1 MAQNEYDVDIKL
13 SLENSID
20 SLTSKLDRVD
30 KKIEEK
36 IASYQRQFQKI
47 KAPDKGIEQD
57 YIKSQMSMDQTYIDL
72 SSKKQKYTKGIE
84 AAKTLKGKIKAV
96 DAAGIQTE
104 LLTLVDNLPYI
115 NELLPILKEARI
127 KTTDL
132 AKTVKLAKSEADK
145 IKTVKAVSKPKV
157 VSESSTKSTTVPQ
170 TQKKRPVVVVPDDV
184 TDKDSYRQAKELIE
198 ARKANNL
205 RYGANKTLPA
215 YDKTRKMIAE
225 SESRGHAKYTQE
237 EAQQIFEMVMNEEE
251 LKKMVSSKPRG
262 GAIEKGKAYLTRN
275 GYGTFLPKDSAD
287 IVPGGHY
294 SQVDGL
300 MPNESIK
307 INAPKAWS
315 KVSKLTGVDL
325 GSKYGQAS
333 MFQVDEYYSQLQEG
347 VEQLKTQLETA
358 SAEQKPLIEAKLKK
372 LNEAAGIIVSTIT
385 EAINNTSVEEI
396 KNKAISNATIRDN
409 GIFGSDF
416 DPDAPYA
423 KTSSLMRE
431 IQGRFGTKPTDFE
444 MELTDNNKPM
454 QRQYEPEVV
463 RKEDLSEAKEK
474 SAAIAEIETK
484 SKETMEYLGGQFW
497 EDFAKVVEQNGAQ
510 GATDLVN
517 SLLAQFKET
526 LSGNYQEGEKG
537 VAHLGADFKDVGK
550 DDINGKLVSEP
561 LYNDDGTPYDEY
573 DRDDTLGDSLT
584 EEAQNFVDDTEQA
597 QQKIVSAIRTFTQAV
612 LNVVDLAYEDTTD
625 KRTKTGLGKL
635 KESLEKRIS
644 GFYDPNEKSVD
655 QNFDESFNRT
665 ARLLTIG
672 PMQVKNWKDYADASG
687 INFKQ
692 AINRT
697 RQSFIDANGN
707 IDNDKADEF
716 LADITESQVAY
727 RNFIKILK
735 DDWSNFDEAI
745 NMALSSDSKETRE
758 ITTQISTF
766 RNNPEM
772 WERWKSNLRQ
782 EITPGARSANTGSGL
797 DKVDRAMPVLTTTK
811 NAEVLSPKA
820 RFIQGHG
827 LGQAVLGTFGTSDI
841 EEGIERAEARLK
853 SLTEQ
858 SEKADEKLNSALETI
873 KEIENNYGSH
883 ITDKGTIVDF
893 DMPLWTDKDTSEKDV
908 RKRTNVDI
916 NRYTKA
922 QEIVNK
928 QPGGQQEI
936 DYIKTLL
943 DAMYE
948 AKGRRDLSLATQRTS
963 NTQAT
968 KTGSRTL
975 PPAIPQNKGNTATS
989 SVTVGDNTEVLKQE
1003 EAQAKQTE
1011 QVVIEAENKKQA
1023 EIEDTTNSIK
1033 KQNTVAQE
1041 SASEAKVENV
1051 DVSTVQEPTPVE
1063 ESVNPTITTE
1073 HIDGLQQSID
1083 KESQKIQ
1090 VSKELTEQLIRES
1103 EAFNM
1108 VKEAVTGESEA
1119 MTKAT
1124 EGETDWGKRVA
1135 EIKKEL
1141 RDSAKALEEKKAAEE
1156 KVKPKED
1163 SKPKEEEVSNPFTN
1177 FTDDELRNAGRVPL
1191 SGGEMVS
1198 YGGGRKESQLIS
1210 KYLAE
1215 YQKRATLG
1223 KELNALS
1230 YKISELSKD
1239 GTKASEQ
1246 ELANLKEQFD
1256 HKKQAYDA
1264 QVQYMEDNGLVKT
1277 VDQAGSQSQTR
1288 IGNVILSARGAE
1300 TVRQKSTVIKGNQET
1315 ADVKNKGAAEK
1326 VNATEQKKSLNNA
1339 IDRQK
1344 DYNALIQE
1352 EYELKRKI
1360 QGSSGDKQ
1368 VEQQNRLAEVRQELQ
1383 TYTDMSTKIN
1393 ENGQLIGQQADKQ
1406 KLLDQLAQSTY
1417 LTEQDRAK
1425 KEREINNLYSEQQA
1439 KLSRFKM
1446 QNAQSAGSNTVNTA
1460 QEINKYLKSLE
1471 QIGTLEREKARLQM
1485 KGGSLSG
1492 MAAIENRSLIS
1503 NYDRQIGGLQNQY
1516 SFKQLADGRTTL
1528 NGIELT
1534 EEEINRIE
1542 QERSKILDRN
1552 NAKMAQT
1559 QETVQQTKGFLE
1571 KLKDNFYQSFQQIG
1585 SYVMSLFSFQGIERA
1600 FSAVINRTSEL
1611 DSKMVDLQIAS
1622 GYTRE
1627 QVSGMML
1634 DFNKLG
1640 KQIGKTTSEIAE
1652 AANDWL
1658 RAGYDGAAASQLTQA
1673 SMNLSTLGMINSAD
1687 ATSYLISVMKGW
1699 KFEAKDIDKVVDKL
1713 TATDMA
1719 AAISAGD
1726 LAEAMSRA
1734 NNSAQMAGSTLD
1746 RYIGYLTTITDVTQ
1760 KSAASV
1766 GESMK
1771 TIYSR
1776 YQNIAAGK
1784 FVAAQSDIDSENYN
1798 EDDWENLN
1806 DVETAL
1812 GALGI
1817 KIRDSVDNFR
1827 NFDDVM
1833 AEIAAKWDSYSDVQ
1847 QSGIATALAGTRQRE
1862 NVITMFEN
1870 FGLVQKY
1877 EQIAANSYGTAAQ
1890 KMEAYTDSVEA
1901 ARQRITTSVEKFVLS
1916 IKTSSAIKAF
1926 YNTVADLTENIY
1938 ALSAAVVGFLLLF
1951 NTSGTVNS
1959 FFGGVGKI
1967 QQKLVNYSLSQIK
1980 LGQSNQDLI
1989 HGANDVRNYRSGI
2002 VANVEESFIVAQKEA
2017 FSKSMTKTID
2027 GLDTLTEETRTMLK
2041 DGMIPCQNSLLSLTK
2056 AQKEEMSSLLLRTS
2070 TAAQDV
2076 AVRQANMANL
2086 ISATA
2091 AEAILGTVTEQK
2103 KEAVLKAI
2111 IQENETTATEERLQ
2125 QAMQEETYRRQ
2136 AAARILDT
2144 ETPEQIRTGLG
2155 GNLGASSRM
2164 SIWTAARDTAIST
2177 GSMAIGGFLG
2187 NQAGNLFGEAGKT
2200 IGMSIGGVAGNVIG
2214 SQIVS
2219 KLASGVRMKAALAS
2233 VGGGWAIVGV
2243 GIVAAIAGGMKDAF
2257 DKKKKELAE
2266 AASEAAQTYTDTLNA
2281 SAEAIN
2287 FDKLVS
2293 GVDYLGRN
2301 ISLTEEEYQSF
2312 LDSSNALAESFPDL
2326 VVRTDEFG
2334 NKLIGPDG
2342 LEGKVGA
2349 VTEKVNEMTDS
2360 AKEFADT
2367 ELFKRQNV
2375 TWFGIPLGQKSGFS
2389 NAFDEQRKVIQS
2401 AKNALYSDGAS
2412 YGVTTMGWGITQD
2425 IDNKESLLKKMET
2438 QGIDKNSSEYQN
2450 LKKQIN
2456 DLKANRNALLEDI
2469 SNASETLAEYTD
2481 QLISYA
2487 STANGIRD
2495 LGNNFSGLQ
2504 DQIDTFSDQQKNI
2517 LNNSIKIAVKD
2528 ISFTNEKEYEQKV
2541 LALVKE
2547 TSTLLEQNPVIA
2559 DIYYGVGEFKTLG
2572 EQQDAMEKMIP
2583 IFEEIFGADGYDDA
2597 EKAIIEHLG
2606 LKIVVDG
2613 DKTSIEIE
2621 SLGETF
2627 AKGFANS
2634 VATEATAQKW
2644 NDFIGTLT
2652 QDQYKQLNSL
2662 QKGGWITAGSVY
2674 NPETVRKMLGV
2685 DEYQTTDIRTL
2696 VNQYKRKRGNG
2707 WFDSNG
2713 RTEAGN
2719 TARNEYFQ
2727 FQNDLMSNPD
2737 ERSSFSKYML
2747 SKTEIG
2753 EKFASYGQDFMERFE
2768 AMQSQ
2773 LAEDIKGKT
2782 PEEVNKAMND
2792 FYKQLDLESGLQEEI
2807 NAMKPITEAIAQQVF
2822 SNIDVDGYID
2832 SWSELKAAFEDIKG
2846 VYDDLADAQSEMNS
2860 QGHLQVQTVLDLLD
2874 SDENYIQALYVEN
2887 EQIKLKSN
2895 AEEIMNEIKLRGVQI
2910 SLQQSIAEK
2919 ELEKAQLESQLR
2931 ALYGKKV
2938 YTEAADDTVNATD
2951 NKITAFQAESDALA
2965 DVTNSY
2971 LTLAQAEL
2979 AANRA
2984 KLADNEGAIAAV
2996 QGTISNF
3003 KAADTIK
3010 STQLKRVDR
3019 SKIIDYSA
3027 MSDDEYKAQKN
3038 YLERSLK
3045 AIAGEF
3051 KYDDKTGQFSYNMDK
3066 QGHYTEGVLGMKQH
3080 LEGIVTDII
3089 NSGAKAGKTFG
3100 KVYDSLKGASKD
3112 AKDSVNDLLKA
3123 LDSLI
3128 DKEWEAMKVWD
3139 EDKQEST
3146 GYTAYFKRKRESLA
3160 KLAAVAKS
3168 KMDSAA
3174 TEEERAD
3181 AEKDYIEYQKQ
3192 INNLDDEE
3200 IEDKYNILELQ
3211 GASLDKLIEMQKVYI
3226 QTSDTEEENLE
3237 RNKKLVELLQQQV
3250 ELHREVSEW
3259 QRDNT
3264 DRLIDRL
3271 SGDAFG
3277 NKAYDR
3283 AIGQQI
3289 DAVNDELVDTQ
3300 KLINDNYARAVKDYE
3315 QTGHTHAEALRLAYT
3330 GNNDYSQALRDEMT
3344 KYYDLIDKRTEY
3356 TIKKMED
3363 KADDLNRRL
3372 DLIEKEKP
3380 DEWFKIGDIDSYY
3393 TQRMDLLQKQVE
3405 LYQDAL
3411 KDTSDMTDEQIQNIV
3426 DSLNEATLNLKQA
3439 QIDNLKDQTDLQS
3452 KQYDAIVYRINLWK
3466 DEIQDAIDAIEDAY
3480 EDEIKPIQDI
3490 NDELERQGK
3499 LEDLLAA
3506 KKAAQREKERVFREG
3521 IGWVYESPVD
3531 KRRQAEKDI
3540 DDFNRQD
3547 KLDDL
3552 EKTKDAEVKALEDL
3566 SKAWDLYLKELEWDY
3581 NEFERINNE
3590 RILKE
3595 LMGCETEEEIRER
3608 ITTDMK
3614 KFNQNALENYKNYN
3628 TIFQDNLL
3636 TPYKNNL
3643 VELQKLY
3650 EQTAQLVNS
3659 INGLW
3664 VNNNNNLTYDQL
3676 LADSAANNK
3685 LNLGVDY
3692 SAQMLAAKDEE
3703 TFWKLAALRDAK
3715 AQAKGIDISGNNL
3728 LYRSN
3733 QSFYNQWKN
3742 GYQGANANLN
3752 NLNWT
3757 KDYSAAMLN
3766 ASSEEEFWNLAA
3778 QRDAKAA
3785 LRGLDT
3791 TGADS
3796 RYRNNDEF
3804 YKLWAASHKELAK
3817 GSKKTQKVLDADNNF
3832 WKAYNQTDS
3841 NLKSDSIG
3849 TTDAYVN
3856 EMCKEWVNYNNQ
3868 YKTLYNQGMS
3878 ENNAELQTLQQQMSN
3893 IQDQIAQ
3900 RMRLSVE
3907 EIQTIGAQMVEAQQ
3921 SVYQQVMSMNEKIQ
3935 SAYASSLAS
3944 GGGTVSIGG
3953 GLSVSSGRA
3962 DAVSGKDY
3970 IQNEDGSYT
3979 DLHTGHTTT
3988 KKPSGANSKNTTSS
4002 AFVSE
4007 NTSGGKGY
4015 GTVGNIDNKRKEA
4028 EAARGSDGKIHVSKI
4043 GTKKYANGIENG
4055 PVTYTGL
4062 AMLHGTPGNPEFVL
4076 NSDQAYTLLRN
4087 MATTK
4092 LPETKKVAG
4101 AEGQNTQYIVQGDI
4115 VLENTNNPAQF
4126 WDDVSKAMSNRHN
4139 VTKNR

>member
-36 IASYQRQFQKI
+36 IASYQKQFQKI
-47 KAPDKGIEQD
+47 KTPDKGTEQD
-57 YIKSQMSMDQTYIDL
+57 YIKSQMSTDQTYVDL
-72 SSKKQKYTKGIE
+72 SSKKQKYTKGLE
-84 AAKTLKGKIKAV
+84 AAKALKGKIQAV
-96 DAAGIQTE
+96 DTAGIQTE

-127 KTTDL
+127 KTADL

-145 IKTVKAVSKPKV
+145 IKTVKTVSKPKI
-157 VSESSTKSTTVPQ
+157 VSEPSVKSTTVPQ
-170 TQKKRPVVVVPDDV
+170 IQKKKPVVVVPDNV

-205 RYGANKTLPA
+205 KFGANKTLPA
-215 YDKTRKMIAE
+215 YNETLDLIKK
-225 SESRGHAKYTQE
+225 SELRGHEKYSQDE
-237 EAQQIFEMVMNEEE
+237 IQQIFEMKMNEEE
-251 LKKMVSSKPRG
+251 LKKMVASKPK
-262 GAIEKGKAYLTRN
+262 GAPIDKKKPYLTRS
-275 GYGTFLPKDSAD
+275 GYGTFLPEDSSE
-287 IVPGGHY
+287 IVLGGHF
-294 SQVDGL
+294 SKKDGL
-300 MPNESIK
+300 MPNESIQV
-307 INAPKAWS
+307 NAPSALGQI
-315 KVSKLTGVDL
+315 SKLAGVDL
-325 GSKYGQAS
+325 GNYGKAS
-333 MFQVDEYYSQLQEG
+333 MFQIDEYYSALQEG
-347 VEQLKTQLETA
+347 WKEMKVQLETA
-358 SAEQKPLIEAKLKK
+358 TEEQKPLIEAKLNDLKK
-372 LNEAAGIIVSTIT
+372 AAALIVTTVT
-385 EAINNTSVEEI
+385 EAIQNTSVEEI
-396 KNKAISNATIRDN
+396 KNKAIGNATVRNN
-409 GIFGSDF
+409 GMIGSDF

-423 KTSSLMRE
+423 KTSPLMRE

-463 RKEDLSEAKEK
+463 RKEERKQATSESE
-474 SAAIAEIETK
+474 AIAEIETK

-497 EDFAKVVEQNGAQ
+497 EDFAKAVETKGAQ

-517 SLLAQFKET
+517 SLLSQFKDT
-526 LSGNYQEGEKG
+526 LNGSYEEGEKG
-537 VAHLGADFKDVGK
+537 VAHLGASYKDIGAGEGGRIVA
-550 DDINGKLVSEP
+550 EP
-561 LYNDDGTPYDEY
+561 LYKDDGTPYDEY
-573 DRDDTLGDSLT
+573 DADNSLGDSLT
-584 EEAQNFVDDTEQA
+584 EEAQTFNDDAEQA
-597 QQKIVSAIRTFTQAV
+597 QQKMVSTIRTFTQAI
-612 LNVVDLAYEDTTD
+612 LNVVDLAYEDASD
-625 KRTKTGLGKL
+625 RKTKVGLGKL

-644 GFYDPNEKSVD
+644 GFYDPSEKSVD
-655 QNFDESFNRT
+655 QNFDESFNRA
-665 ARLLTIG
+665 ARLLTAG
-672 PMQVKNWKDYADASG
+672 PMQIKNWKDYADATG
-687 INFKQ
+687 ISFKQ
-692 AINRT
+692 SINRT
-697 RQSFIDANGN
+697 RQGFVDKNG
-707 IDNDKADEF
+707 DFDSDKADEF
-716 LADITESQVAY
+716 MADVTESQIAY
-727 RNFIKILK
+727 RNFTETLK

-745 NMALSSDSKETRE
+745 DKALSSDSKETRE
-758 ITTQISTF
+758 ITAQINSF
-766 RNNPEM
+766 RANPEM
-772 WERWKSNLRQ
+772 WEKWKSNLRQ
-782 EITPGARSANTGSGL
+782 EITPGARSANVRGDASE
-797 DKVDRAMPVLTTTK
+797 KVDRAMPVLTTAK
-811 NAEVLSPKA
+811 NTGPLSPKA

-841 EEGIERAEARLK
+841 DEGIKRGEARLK

-858 SEKADEKLNSALETI
+858 ADKAEEKLTGALDTI
-873 KEIENNYGSH
+873 KRIESEYGTH
-883 ITDKGTIVDF
+883 TTDKGTIVDF
-893 DMPLWTDKDTSEKDV
+893 DLPLWADDKTTDKDI
-908 RKRTNVDI
+908 RKKTNTDI
-916 NRYTKA
+916 NQYTAA
-922 QEIVNK
+922 QEIVDRQN
-928 QPGGQQEI
+928 GGQQEI
-936 DYIKTLL
+936 DYVKTLL
-943 DAMYE
+943 NAMYE
-948 AKGRRDLSLATQRTS
+948 SKDRRELSLATQ
-963 NTQAT
+963 
-968 KTGSRTL
+968 KTPYTLSSL
-975 PPAIPQNKGNTATS
+975 PPAIPQQESQNITF
-989 SVTVGDNTEVLKQE
+989 GDNAESLKQE
-1003 EAQAKQTE
+1003 AEQAKQTE

-1033 KQNTVAQE
+1033 EQNAVAQE
-1041 SASEAKVENV
+1041 SAAETKAENV
-1051 DVSTVQEPTPVE
+1051 DIPIVQETTPVE
-1063 ESVNPTITTE
+1063 ESVNPAVATE

-1090 VSKELTEQLIRES
+1090 VSKELTEQLIKES

-1124 EGETDWGKRVA
+1124 EGETDWAKRVA

-1141 RDSAKALEEKKAAEE
+1141 RDSAKAIEEKKAAEE
-1156 KVKPKED
+1156 KAKTEEE
-1163 SKPKEEEVSNPFTN
+1163 SKPKDEEVSNPFTN

-1198 YGGGRKESQLIS
+1198 YGGGKKENQLIS

-1256 HKKQAYDA
+1256 YKKQAYDA

-1288 IGNVILSARGAE
+1288 IGNIILSARGAE

-1326 VNATEQKKSLNNA
+1326 ANATEQKKSLNNA

-1503 NYDRQIGGLQNQY
+1503 NYDRQISGLQNQY

-1600 FSAVINRTSEL
+1600 FNAVINRTSEL

-1699 KFEAKDIDKVVDKL
+1699 KLEAKDIDKVVDKL

-2895 AEEIMNEIKLRGVQI
+2895 AEEIMNEVKLRGVQI

-2938 YTEAADDTVNATD
+2938 YTEAADDTINATD

-2979 AANRA
+2979 LANKA
-2984 KLADNEGAIAAV
+2984 KLATNARSIASVEKQAK
-2996 QGTISNF
+2996 GFT
-3003 KAADTIK
+3003 ATDTIK

-3027 MSDDEYKAQKN
+3027 MSDDEYEAQKN
-3038 YLERSLK
+3038 YLVRSLK

-3100 KVYDSLKGASKD
+3100 KVYDSLKGASKG

-3181 AEKDYIEYQKQ
+3181 AEKDYIEYQKA

-3200 IEDKYNILELQ
+3200 IEDKYNLLELQ

-3226 QTSDTEEENLE
+3226 QTSDTEEENIE
-3237 RNKKLVELLQQQV
+3237 RKKKLLELIHQQI
-3250 ELHREVSEW
+3250 ELEREVSEW
-3259 QRDNT
+3259 QRDNNQHF
-3264 DRLIDRL
+3264 IDRL
-3271 SGDAFG
+3271 KGDAYS
-3277 NKAYDR
+3277 NPAYDV
-3283 AIGQQI
+3283 AMNNQI
-3289 DAVNDELVDTQ
+3289 DAISNEIELTQ
-3300 KLINDNYARAVKDYE
+3300 KNLNKYYNEAVQGYIKSGSSYQD
-3315 QTGHTHAEALRLAYT
+3315 ALNLAYT
-3330 GNNDYSQALRDEMT
+3330 GNSDASKSLRDEMT
-3344 KYYDLIDKRTEY
+3344 KYYDLIDNRAEL
-3356 TIKKMED
+3356 TIQKMED

-3372 DLIEKEKP
+3372 DLMEKQKP

-3393 TQRMDLLQKQVE
+3393 TQRMDLLQNQIA
-3405 LYQDAL
+3405 LYEDAL

-3426 DSLNEATLNLKQA
+3426 DSLNEATLSLKQA
-3439 QIDNLKDQTDLQS
+3439 QVDNLKDQTDLQS

-3466 DEIQDAIDAIEDAY
+3466 DEIQDAIDAIEKAY

-3521 IGWVYESPVD
+3521 IGWVYESPID

-3581 NEFERINNE
+3581 KEFERINNE
-3590 RILKE
+3590 RILEE
-3595 LMGCETEEEIRER
+3595 LMGCETEEEVRKR
-3608 ITTDMK
+3608 ITDDMQ
-3614 KFNQNALENYKNYN
+3614 KFNKDALENYKNYN

-3664 VNNNNNLTYDQL
+3664 VNDNNFMTPDQL
-3676 LADSAANNK
+3676 IAGSASISE
-3685 LNLGVDY
+3685 LDLSHDY
-3692 SAQMLAAKDEE
+3692 SRDMLVAKDES
-3703 TFWKLAALRDAK
+3703 TFWKLADLRNQK
-3715 AQAKGIDISGNNL
+3715 ASQLGQDLSGNNPK
-3728 LYRSN
+3728 YRSN
-3733 QSFYNQWKN
+3733 EQLYKEWKIN
-3742 GYQGANANLN
+3742 NAGLQ
-3752 NLNWT
+3752 
-3757 KDYSAAMLN
+3757 K
-3766 ASSEEEFWNLAA
+3766 SSKLQKNI
-3778 QRDAKAA
+3778 
-3785 LRGLDT
+3785 LDK
-3791 TGADS
+3791 
-3796 RYRNNDEF
+3796 N
-3804 YKLWAASHKELAK
+3804 
-3817 GSKKTQKVLDADNNF
+3817 NNF
-3832 WKAYNQTDS
+3832 WSAYNQTDGR
-3841 NLKSDSIG
+3841 LKSDSVG
-3849 TTDAYVN
+3849 TTD
-3856 EMCKEWVNYNNQ
+3856 KWVNDMCREYVEYNNQ
-3868 YKTLYNQGMS
+3868 YNTLLNQGMS
-3878 ENNAELQTLQQQMSN
+3878 ANNAELQTLQQQMSN

-3900 RMRLSVE
+3900 RMQLSVE
-3907 EIQTIGAQMVEAQQ
+3907 EIQTIGAQMVAAQQ
-3921 SVYQQVMSMNEKIQ
+3921 NVYQQVMSMNERIQ

-3944 GGGTVSIGG
+3944 GGGAVSIGG

-3979 DLHTGHTTT
+3979 DLHTGQTTT
-3988 KKPSGANSKNTTSS
+3988 KRPSGSNSKNTTSS

-4007 NTSGGKGY
+4007 NTNGGKGY
-4015 GTVGNIDNKRKEA
+4015 GTVNASSLRDTANKKLEESKTTGKKVSLGGGVSIDY
-4028 EAARGSDGKIHVSKI
+4028 SKI
-4043 GTKKYANGIENG
+4043 KNKSYSTGIENG

>member
-36 IASYQRQFQKI
+36 IASYQKQFQKI
-47 KAPDKGIEQD
+47 KTPDKGTEQD
-57 YIKSQMSMDQTYIDL
+57 YIKSQMSTDQTYVDL
-72 SSKKQKYTKGIE
+72 SSKKQKYTKGLE
-84 AAKTLKGKIKAV
+84 AAKALKGKIQAV
-96 DAAGIQTE
+96 DTAGIQTE

-127 KTTDL
+127 KTADL
-132 AKTVKLAKSEADK
+132 AKIVKLAKSEADK
-145 IKTVKAVSKPKV
+145 IKTVKTVSKPKI
-157 VSESSTKSTTVPQ
+157 VSEPSVKSTTVPQ
-170 TQKKRPVVVVPDDV
+170 IQKKKPVVVVPDNV

-205 RYGANKTLPA
+205 KFGANKTLPA
-215 YDKTRKMIAE
+215 YNETLDLIKK
-225 SESRGHAKYTQE
+225 SELRGHEKYSQDE
-237 EAQQIFEMVMNEEE
+237 IQQIFEMKMNEKE
-251 LKKMVSSKPRG
+251 LKKMVASKPK
-262 GAIEKGKAYLTRN
+262 GAPIDKKKPYLTRS
-275 GYGTFLPKDSAD
+275 GYGTFLPEDSSE
-287 IVPGGHY
+287 IVLGGHF
-294 SQVDGL
+294 SKKDGL
-300 MPNESIK
+300 MPNESIQV
-307 INAPKAWS
+307 NAPSALGQI
-315 KVSKLTGVDL
+315 SKLAGVDL
-325 GSKYGQAS
+325 GNYGKAS
-333 MFQVDEYYSQLQEG
+333 MFQIDEYYSALQEG
-347 VEQLKTQLETA
+347 WKEMKVQLETA
-358 SAEQKPLIEAKLKK
+358 TEEQKPLIEAKLNDLKK
-372 LNEAAGIIVSTIT
+372 AAALIVTTVT
-385 EAINNTSVEEI
+385 EAIQNTSVEEI
-396 KNKAISNATIRDN
+396 KNKAIGNATVRNN
-409 GIFGSDF
+409 GMIGSDF

-423 KTSSLMRE
+423 KTSPLMRE

-463 RKEDLSEAKEK
+463 RKEERKQATSESE
-474 SAAIAEIETK
+474 AIAEIETK

-497 EDFAKVVEQNGAQ
+497 EDFAKAVETKGAQ

-517 SLLAQFKET
+517 SLLSQFKDT
-526 LSGNYQEGEKG
+526 LNGSYEEGEKG
-537 VAHLGADFKDVGK
+537 VAHLGASYKDIGAGEGGRIVA
-550 DDINGKLVSEP
+550 EP
-561 LYNDDGTPYDEY
+561 LYKDDGTPYDEY
-573 DRDDTLGDSLT
+573 DADNSLGDSLT
-584 EEAQNFVDDTEQA
+584 EEAQTFNDDAEQA
-597 QQKIVSAIRTFTQAV
+597 QQKMVSTIRTFTQAI
-612 LNVVDLAYEDTTD
+612 LNVVDLAYEDASD
-625 KRTKTGLGKL
+625 RKTKVGLGKL

-644 GFYDPNEKSVD
+644 GFYDPSEKSVD
-655 QNFDESFNRT
+655 QNFDESFNRA
-665 ARLLTIG
+665 ARLLTAG
-672 PMQVKNWKDYADASG
+672 PMQIKNWKDYADATG
-687 INFKQ
+687 ISFKQ
-692 AINRT
+692 SINRT
-697 RQSFIDANGN
+697 RQGFVDKNG
-707 IDNDKADEF
+707 DFDSDKADEF
-716 LADITESQVAY
+716 MADVTESQIAY
-727 RNFIKILK
+727 RNFTETLK

-745 NMALSSDSKETRE
+745 DKALSSDSKETRE
-758 ITTQISTF
+758 ITAQINSF
-766 RNNPEM
+766 RPNPEM
-772 WERWKSNLRQ
+772 WEKWKSNLRQ
-782 EITPGARSANTGSGL
+782 EITPGARSANVRGDASE
-797 DKVDRAMPVLTTTK
+797 KVDRAMPVLTTAK
-811 NAEVLSPKA
+811 NTGPLSPKA

-841 EEGIERAEARLK
+841 DEGIKRGEARLK

-858 SEKADEKLNSALETI
+858 ADKAEEKLTGALDTI
-873 KEIENNYGSH
+873 KRIESEYGTH
-883 ITDKGTIVDF
+883 TTDKGTIVDF
-893 DMPLWTDKDTSEKDV
+893 DLPLWADDKTTDKDI
-908 RKRTNVDI
+908 RKKTNTDI
-916 NRYTKA
+916 NQYTAA
-922 QEIVNK
+922 QEIVDRQN
-928 QPGGQQEI
+928 GGQQEI
-936 DYIKTLL
+936 DYVKTLL
-943 DAMYE
+943 NAMYE
-948 AKGRRDLSLATQRTS
+948 SKDRRELSLATQ
-963 NTQAT
+963 
-968 KTGSRTL
+968 KTPYTLSSL
-975 PPAIPQNKGNTATS
+975 PPAIPQQESQNITF
-989 SVTVGDNTEVLKQE
+989 GDNAESLKQE
-1003 EAQAKQTE
+1003 AEQAKQTE

-1033 KQNTVAQE
+1033 EQNAVAQE
-1041 SASEAKVENV
+1041 SAAETKAENV
-1051 DVSTVQEPTPVE
+1051 DIPIVQETTPVE
-1063 ESVNPTITTE
+1063 ESVNPAVATE

-1090 VSKELTEQLIRES
+1090 VSKELTEQLIKES

-1124 EGETDWGKRVA
+1124 EGETDWAKRVA

-1141 RDSAKALEEKKAAEE
+1141 RDSAKAIEEKKAAEE
-1156 KVKPKED
+1156 KAKTEEE
-1163 SKPKEEEVSNPFTN
+1163 SKPKDEEVSNPFTN

-1198 YGGGRKESQLIS
+1198 YGGGKKENQLIS

-1256 HKKQAYDA
+1256 YKKQAYDA

-1288 IGNVILSARGAE
+1288 IGNIILSARGAE

-1326 VNATEQKKSLNNA
+1326 ANATEQKKSLNNA

-1503 NYDRQIGGLQNQY
+1503 NYDRQISGLQNQY

-1600 FSAVINRTSEL
+1600 FNAVINRTSEL

-1699 KFEAKDIDKVVDKL
+1699 KLEAKDIDKVVDKL

-1967 QQKLVNYSLSQIK
+1967 QQKLMNYSLSQIK

-2164 SIWTAARDTAIST
+2164 SIWTAARDTVIST

-2583 IFEEIFGADGYDDA
+2583 VLEEIFGADGYDDA

-2613 DKTSIEIE
+2613 DKTSIEVE
-2621 SLGETF
+2621 SLGEVF
-2627 AKGFANS
+2627 SKSFDGFDEGLVTDDTVQN
-2634 VATEATAQKW
+2634 W
-2644 NDFIGTLT
+2644 DDYLGGLT
-2652 QDQYKQLNSL
+2652 KEKLSQLKKL
-2662 QKGGWITAGSVY
+2662 QSGGWIGAGSVY
-2674 NPETVRKMLGV
+2674 TPDILNKMLGNGY
-2685 DEYQTTDIRTL
+2685 EYTGY
-2696 VNQYKRKRGNG
+2696 N
-2707 WFDSNG
+2707 
-2713 RTEAGN
+2713 AGN
-2719 TARNEYFQ
+2719 VQRLVDRAQDYTSNSTLFD
-2727 FQNDLMSNPD
+2727 DL
-2737 ERSSFSKYML
+2737 EQQWSSTDDYGVSDFVAK
-2747 SKTEIG
+2747 SKTEIAAAFPELDEATWELIYNLQSEIRKG
-2753 EKFASYGQDFMERFE
+2753 VAETGGQGAKEIAENAIEQVKE
-2768 AMQSQ
+2768 AAKGSWLNDVKEQ
-2773 LAEDIKGKT
+2773 LAVQAETFFPDVSSIEGAIDT
-2782 PEEVNKAMND
+2782 WGELSA
-2792 FYKQLDLESGLQEEI
+2792 
-2807 NAMKPITEAIAQQVF
+2807 AMKNV
-2822 SNIDVDGYID
+2822 
-2832 SWSELKAAFEDIKG
+2832 SET
-2846 VYDDLADAQSEMNS
+2846 YDTLADATKENNTL
-2860 QGHLQVQTVLDLLD
+2860 GHLSAQTVVDLI
-2874 SDENYIQALYVEN
+2874 SENENYATAMDVVDGK
-2887 EQIKLKSN
+2887 IKLNSD
-2895 AEEIMNEIKLRGVQI
+2895 AERIMNEIKIETLKASIDAMIAENTAKIEQLKTQYESVAANGTYVESVNDVVDAYNLELQAATELTNELHRQNMEKEGLDSSGYAGREANIVKGRVVAVTDVKAKLSEIDSQIVSLEHQNEILSALRG
-2910 SLQQSIAEK
+2910 
-2919 ELEKAQLESQLR
+2919 QL
-2931 ALYGKKV
+2931 
-2938 YTEAADDTVNATD
+2938 DTVTD
-2951 NKITAFQAESDALA
+2951 
-2965 DVTNSY
+2965 
-2971 LTLAQAEL
+2971 
-2979 AANRA
+2979 A
-2984 KLADNEGAIAAV
+2984 KSWGKMYNNL
-2996 QGTISNF
+2996 
-3003 KAADTIK
+3003 DT
-3010 STQLKRVDR
+3010 T
-3019 SKIIDYSA
+3019 SK
-3027 MSDDEYKAQKN
+3027 K
-3038 YLERSLK
+3038 
-3045 AIAGEF
+3045 
-3051 KYDDKTGQFSYNMDK
+3051 
-3066 QGHYTEGVLGMKQH
+3066 
-3080 LEGIVTDII
+3080 
-3089 NSGAKAGKTFG
+3089 
-3100 KVYDSLKGASKD
+3100 SKD
-3112 AKDSVNDLLKA
+3112 AADSVEKMLKA

-3139 EDKQEST
+3139 EYNQKST
-3146 GYTAYFKRKRESLA
+3146 GYTAYFEKKRISLEKQA
-3160 KLAAVAKS
+3160 EFYKTQMEKAS
-3168 KMDSAA
+3168 
-3174 TEEERAD
+3174 TEEERLD
-3181 AEKDYIEYQKQ
+3181 AEKEYILLQKD

-3200 IEDKYNILELQ
+3200 VEDKYNILELQ
-3211 GASLDKLIEMQKVYI
+3211 GASLDKLIAMQKVYI

-3237 RNKKLVELLQQQV
+3237 RNKKLVELLHQQV

-3264 DRLIDRL
+3264 DRLLDRL
-3271 SGDAFG
+3271 SGDAYG
-3277 NKAYDR
+3277 NETYDR

-3289 DAVNDELVDTQ
+3289 EAVNDEMADTQ
-3300 KLINDNYARAVKDYE
+3300 KQIQMYYAEAVKGYE
-3315 QTGHTHAEALRLAYT
+3315 KSGSTHAEALRLAYT
-3330 GNNDYSQALRDEMT
+3330 GNSDASQSLRDEMT

-3380 DEWFKIGDIDSYY
+3380 QEWFKIGDIDSYY

-3426 DSLNEATLNLKQA
+3426 DSLNEATLNLKEA

-3466 DEIQDAIDAIEDAY
+3466 DEIQDAIDAIEKAY

-3506 KKAAQREKERVFREG
+3506 KKAALREKERVFREG

-3590 RILKE
+3590 RILEE
-3595 LMGCETEEEIRER
+3595 LMGCETEEEVRKR
-3608 ITTDMK
+3608 ITDDMK
-3614 KFNQNALENYKNYN
+3614 QFNKDALANYKEYD

-3685 LNLGVDY
+3685 MDKSIDY

-3703 TFWKLAALRDAK
+3703 TFWKLAKLRDEKAK
-3715 AQAKGIDISGNNL
+3715 AKGIDISGNNPK
-3728 LYRSN
+3728 YRSN

-3752 NLNWT
+3752 NLSWT

-3796 RYRNNDEF
+3796 RYRSNDEF
-3804 YKLWAASHKELAK
+3804 YKLWAANHKELAK

-3849 TTDAYVN
+3849 TTDKWVN
-3856 EMCKEWVNYNNQ
+3856 DMCKEYVEYNNQ
-3868 YKTLYNQGMS
+3868 YNTLLNQGMS
-3878 ENNAELQTLQQQMSN
+3878 ANNAELQTLQQQMSN

-3900 RMRLSVE
+3900 RMQLSVE
-3907 EIQTIGAQMVEAQQ
+3907 EIQTIGAQMVAAQQ
-3921 SVYQQVMSMNEKIQ
+3921 NVYQQVMSMNERIQ

-3944 GGGTVSIGG
+3944 GGGAVSIGD

-3970 IQNEDGSYT
+3970 VQLENGKYM
-3979 DLHTGHTTT
+3979 DLHTGHTYD
-3988 KKPSGANSKNTTSS
+3988 KKPSGSNSKNTTSS
-4002 AFVSE
+4002 AFISE

-4015 GTVGNIDNKRKEA
+4015 GTVGNVSEKRKEA
-4028 EAARGSDGKIHVSKI
+4028 EAARGPDGKIHVSKI

-4087 MATTK
+4087 MATTR

>member
-36 IASYQRQFQKI
+36 IASYQKQFQKI
-47 KAPDKGIEQD
+47 KTPDKGTEQD
-57 YIKSQMSMDQTYIDL
+57 YIKSQMSTDQTYVDL
-72 SSKKQKYTKGIE
+72 SSKKQKYTKGLE
-84 AAKTLKGKIKAV
+84 AAKALKGKIQAV
-96 DAAGIQTE
+96 DTAGIQTE

-127 KTTDL
+127 KTADL

-145 IKTVKAVSKPKV
+145 IKTVKTVSKPKI
-157 VSESSTKSTTVPQ
+157 VSEPSVKSTTVPQ
-170 TQKKRPVVVVPDDV
+170 IQKKKPVVVVPDNV

-205 RYGANKTLPA
+205 KFGANKTLSA
-215 YDKTRKMIAE
+215 YNETLDLIKK
-225 SESRGHAKYTQE
+225 SELRGHEKYSQDE
-237 EAQQIFEMVMNEEE
+237 IQQIFEMKMNEEE
-251 LKKMVSSKPRG
+251 LKKMVASKPK
-262 GAIEKGKAYLTRN
+262 GAPIDKKKPYLTRS
-275 GYGTFLPKDSAD
+275 GYGTFLPEDSSE
-287 IVPGGHY
+287 IVLGGHF
-294 SQVDGL
+294 SKKDGL
-300 MPNESIK
+300 MPNESIQV
-307 INAPKAWS
+307 NAPSALGQI
-315 KVSKLTGVDL
+315 SKLAGVDL
-325 GSKYGQAS
+325 GNYGKAS
-333 MFQVDEYYSQLQEG
+333 MFQIDEYYSALQEG
-347 VEQLKTQLETA
+347 WKEMKVQLETA
-358 SAEQKPLIEAKLKK
+358 TEEQKPLIEAKLNDLKK
-372 LNEAAGIIVSTIT
+372 AAALIVTTVT
-385 EAINNTSVEEI
+385 EAIQNTSVEEI
-396 KNKAISNATIRDN
+396 KNKAIGNATVRNN
-409 GIFGSDF
+409 GMIGSDF

-423 KTSSLMRE
+423 KTSPLMRE

-463 RKEDLSEAKEK
+463 RKEERKQATSESE
-474 SAAIAEIETK
+474 AIAEIETK

-497 EDFAKVVEQNGAQ
+497 EDFAKAVETKGAQ

-517 SLLAQFKET
+517 SLLSQFKDT
-526 LSGNYQEGEKG
+526 LNGSYEEGEKG
-537 VAHLGADFKDVGK
+537 VAHLGASYKDIGAGEGGRIVA
-550 DDINGKLVSEP
+550 EP
-561 LYNDDGTPYDEY
+561 LYKDDGTPYDEY
-573 DRDDTLGDSLT
+573 DADNSLGDSLT
-584 EEAQNFVDDTEQA
+584 EEAQTFNDDAEQA
-597 QQKIVSAIRTFTQAV
+597 QQKMVSTIRTFTQAI
-612 LNVVDLAYEDTTD
+612 LNVVDLAYEDASD
-625 KRTKTGLGKL
+625 RKTKVGLGKL

-644 GFYDPNEKSVD
+644 GFYDPSEKSVD
-655 QNFDESFNRT
+655 QNFDESFNRA
-665 ARLLTIG
+665 ARLLTAG
-672 PMQVKNWKDYADASG
+672 PMQIKNWKDYADATG
-687 INFKQ
+687 ISFKQ
-692 AINRT
+692 SINRT
-697 RQSFIDANGN
+697 RQGFVDKNG
-707 IDNDKADEF
+707 DFDSDKADEF
-716 LADITESQVAY
+716 MADVTESQIAY
-727 RNFIKILK
+727 RNFTETLK

-745 NMALSSDSKETRE
+745 DKALSSDSKETRE
-758 ITTQISTF
+758 ITAQINSF
-766 RNNPEM
+766 RANPEM
-772 WERWKSNLRQ
+772 WEKWKSNLRQ
-782 EITPGARSANTGSGL
+782 EITPGARSANVRGDASE
-797 DKVDRAMPVLTTTK
+797 KVDRAMPVLTTAK
-811 NAEVLSPKA
+811 NTGPLSPKA

-841 EEGIERAEARLK
+841 DEGIKRGEARLK

-858 SEKADEKLNSALETI
+858 ADKAEEKLTGALDTI
-873 KEIENNYGSH
+873 KRIESEYGTH
-883 ITDKGTIVDF
+883 TTDKGTIVDF
-893 DMPLWTDKDTSEKDV
+893 DLPLWADDKTTDKDI
-908 RKRTNVDI
+908 RKKTNTDI
-916 NRYTKA
+916 NQYTAA
-922 QEIVNK
+922 QEIVDRQN
-928 QPGGQQEI
+928 GGQQEI
-936 DYIKTLL
+936 DYVKTLL
-943 DAMYE
+943 NAMYE
-948 AKGRRDLSLATQRTS
+948 SKDRRELSLATQ
-963 NTQAT
+963 
-968 KTGSRTL
+968 KTPYTLSSL
-975 PPAIPQNKGNTATS
+975 PPAIPQQESQNITF
-989 SVTVGDNTEVLKQE
+989 GDNAESLKQE
-1003 EAQAKQTE
+1003 AEQAKQTE

-1033 KQNTVAQE
+1033 EQNAVAQE
-1041 SASEAKVENV
+1041 SAAETKAENV
-1051 DVSTVQEPTPVE
+1051 DIPIVQETTPVE
-1063 ESVNPTITTE
+1063 ESVNPAVATE

-1090 VSKELTEQLIRES
+1090 VSKELTEQLIKES

-1124 EGETDWGKRVA
+1124 EGETDWAKRVA

-1141 RDSAKALEEKKAAEE
+1141 RDSAKAIEEKKAAEE
-1156 KVKPKED
+1156 KAKTEEE
-1163 SKPKEEEVSNPFTN
+1163 SKPKDEEVSNPFTN

-1198 YGGGRKESQLIS
+1198 YGGGKKENQLIS

-1256 HKKQAYDA
+1256 YKKQAYDA

-1288 IGNVILSARGAE
+1288 IGNIILSARGAE

-1326 VNATEQKKSLNNA
+1326 ANATEQKKSLNNA

-1503 NYDRQIGGLQNQY
+1503 NYDRQISGLQNQY

-1600 FSAVINRTSEL
+1600 FNAVINRTFEL

-1699 KFEAKDIDKVVDKL
+1699 KLEAKDIDKVVDKL

-1967 QQKLVNYSLSQIK
+1967 QQKLVNYSLFQIK

-2164 SIWTAARDTAIST
+2164 SIWTAARDTVIST

-2895 AEEIMNEIKLRGVQI
+2895 AEEIMNEVKLRGVQI

-2938 YTEAADDTVNATD
+2938 YTEAADDTINATD

-2979 AANRA
+2979 LANKA
-2984 KLADNEGAIAAV
+2984 KLATNARSIASVEKQAK
-2996 QGTISNF
+2996 GFT
-3003 KAADTIK
+3003 ATDTIK

-3027 MSDDEYKAQKN
+3027 MSDDEYEAQKN

-3100 KVYDSLKGASKD
+3100 KVYDSLKGASKG

-3181 AEKDYIEYQKQ
+3181 AEKDYIEYQKA

-3200 IEDKYNILELQ
+3200 IEDKYNLLELQ

-3226 QTSDTEEENLE
+3226 QTSDTEEENIE
-3237 RNKKLVELLQQQV
+3237 RKKKLLELIHQQI
-3250 ELHREVSEW
+3250 ELEREVSEW
-3259 QRDNT
+3259 QRDNNQHF
-3264 DRLIDRL
+3264 IDRL
-3271 SGDAFG
+3271 KGDAYS
-3277 NKAYDR
+3277 NPAYDV
-3283 AIGQQI
+3283 AMNNQI
-3289 DAVNDELVDTQ
+3289 DAISNEIELTQ
-3300 KLINDNYARAVKDYE
+3300 KNLNKYYNEAVQGYIKSGSSYQD
-3315 QTGHTHAEALRLAYT
+3315 ALNLAYT
-3330 GNNDYSQALRDEMT
+3330 GNSDASKSLRDEMT
-3344 KYYDLIDKRTEY
+3344 KYYDLIDNRAEL
-3356 TIKKMED
+3356 TIQKMED

-3372 DLIEKEKP
+3372 DLMEKQKP

-3393 TQRMDLLQKQVE
+3393 TQRMDLLQNQIA
-3405 LYQDAL
+3405 LYEDAL

-3426 DSLNEATLNLKQA
+3426 DSLNEATLSLKQA
-3439 QIDNLKDQTDLQS
+3439 QVDNLKDQTDLQS

-3466 DEIQDAIDAIEDAY
+3466 DEIQDAIDAIEKAY

-3521 IGWVYESPVD
+3521 IGWVYESPID

-3581 NEFERINNE
+3581 KEFERINNE
-3590 RILKE
+3590 RILEE
-3595 LMGCETEEEIRER
+3595 LMGCETEEKVRKR
-3608 ITTDMK
+3608 ITDDMQ
-3614 KFNQNALENYKNYN
+3614 KFNKDALENYKNYN

-3664 VNNNNNLTYDQL
+3664 VNDNNFMTPDQL
-3676 LADSAANNK
+3676 IAGSASISE
-3685 LNLGVDY
+3685 LDLSHDY
-3692 SAQMLAAKDEE
+3692 SRDMLVAKDES
-3703 TFWKLAALRDAK
+3703 TFWKLADLRNQK
-3715 AQAKGIDISGNNL
+3715 ASQLGQDLSGNNPK
-3728 LYRSN
+3728 YRSN
-3733 QSFYNQWKN
+3733 EQLYKEWKIN
-3742 GYQGANANLN
+3742 NAGLQ
-3752 NLNWT
+3752 
-3757 KDYSAAMLN
+3757 K
-3766 ASSEEEFWNLAA
+3766 SSKLQKNI
-3778 QRDAKAA
+3778 
-3785 LRGLDT
+3785 LDK
-3791 TGADS
+3791 
-3796 RYRNNDEF
+3796 N
-3804 YKLWAASHKELAK
+3804 
-3817 GSKKTQKVLDADNNF
+3817 NNF
-3832 WKAYNQTDS
+3832 WSAYNQTDGR
-3841 NLKSDSIG
+3841 LKSDSVG
-3849 TTDAYVN
+3849 TTD
-3856 EMCKEWVNYNNQ
+3856 KWVNDMCREYVEYNNQ
-3868 YKTLYNQGMS
+3868 YNTLLNQGMS
-3878 ENNAELQTLQQQMSN
+3878 ANNAELQTLQQQMSN

-3900 RMRLSVE
+3900 RMQLSVE
-3907 EIQTIGAQMVEAQQ
+3907 EIQTIGAQMVAAQQ
-3921 SVYQQVMSMNEKIQ
+3921 NVYQQVMSMNERIQ

-3944 GGGTVSIGG
+3944 GGGAVSIGG

-3979 DLHTGHTTT
+3979 DLHTGQTTT
-3988 KKPSGANSKNTTSS
+3988 KRPSGSNSKNTTSS

-4007 NTSGGKGY
+4007 NTNGGKGY
-4015 GTVGNIDNKRKEA
+4015 GTVNASSLRDTANKKLEESKTTGKKVSLGGGVSIDY
-4028 EAARGSDGKIHVSKI
+4028 SKI
-4043 GTKKYANGIENG
+4043 KNKSYSTGIENG

>member
-36 IASYQRQFQKI
+36 IASYQKQFQKI
-47 KAPDKGIEQD
+47 KTPDKGTEQD
-57 YIKSQMSMDQTYIDL
+57 YIKSQMSTDQTYVDL
-72 SSKKQKYTKGIE
+72 SSKKQKYTKGLE
-84 AAKTLKGKIKAV
+84 AAKALKGKIQAV
-96 DAAGIQTE
+96 DTAGIQTE

-127 KTTDL
+127 KTADL

-145 IKTVKAVSKPKV
+145 IKTVKTVSKPKI
-157 VSESSTKSTTVPQ
+157 VSEPSVKSTTVPQ
-170 TQKKRPVVVVPDDV
+170 IQKKKPVVVVPDNV

-205 RYGANKTLPA
+205 KFGANKTLPA
-215 YDKTRKMIAE
+215 YNETLDLIKK
-225 SESRGHAKYTQE
+225 SELRGHEKYSQDE
-237 EAQQIFEMVMNEEE
+237 IQQIFEMKMNEEE
-251 LKKMVSSKPRG
+251 LKKMVASKPK
-262 GAIEKGKAYLTRN
+262 GAPIDKKKPYLTRS
-275 GYGTFLPKDSAD
+275 GYGTFLPEDSSE
-287 IVPGGHY
+287 IVLGGHF
-294 SQVDGL
+294 SKKDGL
-300 MPNESIK
+300 MPNESIQV
-307 INAPKAWS
+307 NAPSALGQI
-315 KVSKLTGVDL
+315 SKLAGVDL
-325 GSKYGQAS
+325 GNYGKAS
-333 MFQVDEYYSQLQEG
+333 MFQIDEYYSALQEG
-347 VEQLKTQLETA
+347 WKEMKVQLETA
-358 SAEQKPLIEAKLKK
+358 TEEQKPLIEAKLNDLKK
-372 LNEAAGIIVSTIT
+372 AAALIVTTVT
-385 EAINNTSVEEI
+385 EAIQNTSVEEI
-396 KNKAISNATIRDN
+396 KNKAIGNATVRNN
-409 GIFGSDF
+409 GMIGSDF

-423 KTSSLMRE
+423 KTSPLMRE

-463 RKEDLSEAKEK
+463 RKEERKQATSESE
-474 SAAIAEIETK
+474 AIAEIETK

-497 EDFAKVVEQNGAQ
+497 EDFAKAVETKGAQ

-517 SLLAQFKET
+517 SLLSQFKDT
-526 LSGNYQEGEKG
+526 LNGSYEEGEKG
-537 VAHLGADFKDVGK
+537 VAHLGASYKDIGAGEGGRIVA
-550 DDINGKLVSEP
+550 EP
-561 LYNDDGTPYDEY
+561 LYKDDGTPYDEY
-573 DRDDTLGDSLT
+573 DADNSLGDSLT
-584 EEAQNFVDDTEQA
+584 EEAQTFNDDAEQA
-597 QQKIVSAIRTFTQAV
+597 QQKMVSTIRTFTQAI
-612 LNVVDLAYEDTTD
+612 LNVVDLAYEDASD
-625 KRTKTGLGKL
+625 RKTKVGLGKL

-644 GFYDPNEKSVD
+644 GFYDPSEKSVD
-655 QNFDESFNRT
+655 QNFDESFNRA
-665 ARLLTIG
+665 ARLLTAG
-672 PMQVKNWKDYADASG
+672 PMQIKNWKDYADATG
-687 INFKQ
+687 ISFKQ
-692 AINRT
+692 SINRT
-697 RQSFIDANGN
+697 RQGFVDKNG
-707 IDNDKADEF
+707 DFDSDKADEF
-716 LADITESQVAY
+716 MADVTESQIAY
-727 RNFIKILK
+727 RNFTETLK

-745 NMALSSDSKETRE
+745 DKALSSDSKETRE
-758 ITTQISTF
+758 ITAQINSF
-766 RNNPEM
+766 RANPEM
-772 WERWKSNLRQ
+772 WEKWKSNLRQ
-782 EITPGARSANTGSGL
+782 EITPGARSANVRGDASE
-797 DKVDRAMPVLTTTK
+797 KVDRAMPVLTTAK
-811 NAEVLSPKA
+811 NTGPLSPKA

-841 EEGIERAEARLK
+841 DEGIKRGEARLK

-858 SEKADEKLNSALETI
+858 ADKAEEKLTGALDTI
-873 KEIENNYGSH
+873 KRIESEYGTH
-883 ITDKGTIVDF
+883 TTDKGTIVDF
-893 DMPLWTDKDTSEKDV
+893 DLPLWADDKTTDKDI
-908 RKRTNVDI
+908 RKKTNTDI
-916 NRYTKA
+916 NQYTAA
-922 QEIVNK
+922 QEIVDRQN
-928 QPGGQQEI
+928 GGQQEI
-936 DYIKTLL
+936 DYVKTLL
-943 DAMYE
+943 NAMYE
-948 AKGRRDLSLATQRTS
+948 SKDRRELSLATQ
-963 NTQAT
+963 
-968 KTGSRTL
+968 KTPYTLSSL
-975 PPAIPQNKGNTATS
+975 PPAIPQQESQNITF
-989 SVTVGDNTEVLKQE
+989 GDNAESLKQE
-1003 EAQAKQTE
+1003 AEQAKQTE

-1033 KQNTVAQE
+1033 EQNAVAQE
-1041 SASEAKVENV
+1041 SAAETKAENV
-1051 DVSTVQEPTPVE
+1051 DIPIVQETTPVE
-1063 ESVNPTITTE
+1063 ESVNPAVATE

-1090 VSKELTEQLIRES
+1090 VSKELTEQLIKES

-1124 EGETDWGKRVA
+1124 EGETDWAKRVA

-1141 RDSAKALEEKKAAEE
+1141 RDSAKAIEEKKAAEE
-1156 KVKPKED
+1156 KAKTEEE
-1163 SKPKEEEVSNPFTN
+1163 SKPKDEEVSNPFTN

-1198 YGGGRKESQLIS
+1198 YGGGKKENQLIS

-1256 HKKQAYDA
+1256 YKKQAYDA

-1288 IGNVILSARGAE
+1288 IGNIILSARGAE

-1326 VNATEQKKSLNNA
+1326 ANATEQKKSLNNA

-1503 NYDRQIGGLQNQY
+1503 NYDRQISGLQNQY

-1600 FSAVINRTSEL
+1600 FNAVINRTSEL

-1699 KFEAKDIDKVVDKL
+1699 KLEAKDIDKVVDKL

-2895 AEEIMNEIKLRGVQI
+2895 AEEIMNEVKLRGVQI

-2938 YTEAADDTVNATD
+2938 YTEAADDTINATD

-2979 AANRA
+2979 LANKA
-2984 KLADNEGAIAAV
+2984 KLATNARSIASVEKQAK
-2996 QGTISNF
+2996 GFT
-3003 KAADTIK
+3003 ATDTIK

-3027 MSDDEYKAQKN
+3027 MSDDEYEAQKN

-3100 KVYDSLKGASKD
+3100 KVYDSLKGASKG

-3181 AEKDYIEYQKQ
+3181 AEKDYIEYQKA

-3200 IEDKYNILELQ
+3200 IEDKYNLLELQ

-3226 QTSDTEEENLE
+3226 QTSDTEEENIE
-3237 RNKKLVELLQQQV
+3237 RKKKLLELIHQQI
-3250 ELHREVSEW
+3250 ELEREVSEW
-3259 QRDNT
+3259 QRDNNQHF
-3264 DRLIDRL
+3264 IDRL
-3271 SGDAFG
+3271 KGDAYS
-3277 NKAYDR
+3277 NPAYDV
-3283 AIGQQI
+3283 AMNNQI
-3289 DAVNDELVDTQ
+3289 DAISNEIELTQ
-3300 KLINDNYARAVKDYE
+3300 KNLNKYYNEAVQGYIKSGSSYQD
-3315 QTGHTHAEALRLAYT
+3315 ALNLAYT
-3330 GNNDYSQALRDEMT
+3330 GNSDASKSLRDEMT
-3344 KYYDLIDKRTEY
+3344 KYYDLIDNRAEL
-3356 TIKKMED
+3356 TIQKMED

-3372 DLIEKEKP
+3372 DLMEKQKP

-3393 TQRMDLLQKQVE
+3393 TQRMDLLQNQIA
-3405 LYQDAL
+3405 LYEDAL

-3426 DSLNEATLNLKQA
+3426 DSLNEATLSLKQA
-3439 QIDNLKDQTDLQS
+3439 QVDNLKDQTDLQS

-3466 DEIQDAIDAIEDAY
+3466 DEIQDAIDAIEKAY

-3521 IGWVYESPVD
+3521 IGWVYESPID

-3581 NEFERINNE
+3581 KEFERINNE
-3590 RILKE
+3590 RILEE
-3595 LMGCETEEEIRER
+3595 LMGCETEEEVRKR
-3608 ITTDMK
+3608 ITDDMQ
-3614 KFNQNALENYKNYN
+3614 KFNKDALENYKNYN

-3664 VNNNNNLTYDQL
+3664 VNDNNFMTPDQL
-3676 LADSAANNK
+3676 IAGSASISE
-3685 LNLGVDY
+3685 LDLSHDY
-3692 SAQMLAAKDEE
+3692 SRDMLVAKDES
-3703 TFWKLAALRDAK
+3703 TFWKLADLRNQK
-3715 AQAKGIDISGNNL
+3715 ASQLGQDLSGNNPK
-3728 LYRSN
+3728 YRSN
-3733 QSFYNQWKN
+3733 EQLYKEWKIN
-3742 GYQGANANLN
+3742 NAGLQ
-3752 NLNWT
+3752 
-3757 KDYSAAMLN
+3757 K
-3766 ASSEEEFWNLAA
+3766 SSKLQKNI
-3778 QRDAKAA
+3778 
-3785 LRGLDT
+3785 LDK
-3791 TGADS
+3791 
-3796 RYRNNDEF
+3796 N
-3804 YKLWAASHKELAK
+3804 
-3817 GSKKTQKVLDADNNF
+3817 NNF
-3832 WKAYNQTDS
+3832 WSAYNQTDGR
-3841 NLKSDSIG
+3841 LKSDSVG
-3849 TTDAYVN
+3849 TTD
-3856 EMCKEWVNYNNQ
+3856 KWVNDMCREYVEYNNQ
-3868 YKTLYNQGMS
+3868 YNTLLNQGMS
-3878 ENNAELQTLQQQMSN
+3878 ANNAELQTLQQQMSN

-3900 RMRLSVE
+3900 RMQLSVE
-3907 EIQTIGAQMVEAQQ
+3907 EIQTIGAQMVAAQQ
-3921 SVYQQVMSMNEKIQ
+3921 NVYQQVMSMNERIQ

-3944 GGGTVSIGG
+3944 GGGAVSIGG

-3979 DLHTGHTTT
+3979 DLHTGQTTT
-3988 KKPSGANSKNTTSS
+3988 KRPSGSNSKNTTSS

-4007 NTSGGKGY
+4007 NTNGGKGY
-4015 GTVGNIDNKRKEA
+4015 GTVNASSLRDTANKKLEESKTTGKKVSLGGGVSIDY
-4028 EAARGSDGKIHVSKI
+4028 SKI
-4043 GTKKYANGIENG
+4043 KNKSYSTGIENG

>member
-36 IASYQRQFQKI
+36 IASYQKQFQKI
-47 KAPDKGIEQD
+47 KTPDKGTEQD
-57 YIKSQMSMDQTYIDL
+57 YIKSQMSTDQTYVDL
-72 SSKKQKYTKGIE
+72 SSKKQKYTKGLE
-84 AAKTLKGKIKAV
+84 AAKALKGKIQAV
-96 DAAGIQTE
+96 DTAGIQTE

-127 KTTDL
+127 KTADL

-145 IKTVKAVSKPKV
+145 IKTVKTVSKPKI
-157 VSESSTKSTTVPQ
+157 VSEPSVKSTTVPQ
-170 TQKKRPVVVVPDDV
+170 IQKKKPVVVVPDNV

-205 RYGANKTLPA
+205 KFGANKTLPA
-215 YDKTRKMIAE
+215 YNETLDLIKK
-225 SESRGHAKYTQE
+225 SELRGHEKYSQDE
-237 EAQQIFEMVMNEEE
+237 IQQIFEMKMNEEE
-251 LKKMVSSKPRG
+251 LKKMVASKPK
-262 GAIEKGKAYLTRN
+262 GAPIDKKKPYLTRS
-275 GYGTFLPKDSAD
+275 GYGTFLPEDSSE
-287 IVPGGHY
+287 IVLGGHF
-294 SQVDGL
+294 SKKDGL
-300 MPNESIK
+300 MPNESIQV
-307 INAPKAWS
+307 NAPSALGQI
-315 KVSKLTGVDL
+315 SKLAGVDL
-325 GSKYGQAS
+325 GNYGKAS
-333 MFQVDEYYSQLQEG
+333 MFQIDEYYSALQEG
-347 VEQLKTQLETA
+347 WKEMKVQLETA
-358 SAEQKPLIEAKLKK
+358 TEEQKPLIEAKLNDLKK
-372 LNEAAGIIVSTIT
+372 AAALIVTTVT
-385 EAINNTSVEEI
+385 EAIQNTSVEEI
-396 KNKAISNATIRDN
+396 KNKAIGNATVRNN
-409 GIFGSDF
+409 GMIGSDF

-423 KTSSLMRE
+423 KTSPLMRE

-463 RKEDLSEAKEK
+463 RKEERKQATSESE
-474 SAAIAEIETK
+474 AIAEIETK

-497 EDFAKVVEQNGAQ
+497 EDFAKAVETKGAQ

-517 SLLAQFKET
+517 SLLSQFKDT
-526 LSGNYQEGEKG
+526 LNGSYEEGEKG
-537 VAHLGADFKDVGK
+537 VAHLGASYKDIGAGEGGRIVA
-550 DDINGKLVSEP
+550 EP
-561 LYNDDGTPYDEY
+561 LYKDDGTPYDEY
-573 DRDDTLGDSLT
+573 DADNSLGDSLT
-584 EEAQNFVDDTEQA
+584 EEAQTFNDDAEQA
-597 QQKIVSAIRTFTQAV
+597 QQKMVSTIRTFTQAI
-612 LNVVDLAYEDTTD
+612 LNVVDLAYEDASD
-625 KRTKTGLGKL
+625 RKTKVGLGKL

-644 GFYDPNEKSVD
+644 GFYDPSEKSVD
-655 QNFDESFNRT
+655 QNFDESFNRA
-665 ARLLTIG
+665 ARLLTAG
-672 PMQVKNWKDYADASG
+672 PMQIKNWKDYADATG
-687 INFKQ
+687 ISFKQ
-692 AINRT
+692 SINRT
-697 RQSFIDANGN
+697 RQGFVDKNG
-707 IDNDKADEF
+707 DFDSDKADEF
-716 LADITESQVAY
+716 MADVTESQIAY
-727 RNFIKILK
+727 RNFTETLK

-745 NMALSSDSKETRE
+745 DKALSSDSKETRE
-758 ITTQISTF
+758 ITAQINSF
-766 RNNPEM
+766 RANPEM
-772 WERWKSNLRQ
+772 WEKWKSNLRQ
-782 EITPGARSANTGSGL
+782 EITPGARSANVRGDASE
-797 DKVDRAMPVLTTTK
+797 KVDRAMPVLTTAK
-811 NAEVLSPKA
+811 NTGPLSPKA

-841 EEGIERAEARLK
+841 DEGIKRGEARLK

-858 SEKADEKLNSALETI
+858 ADKAEEKLTGALDTI
-873 KEIENNYGSH
+873 KRIESEYGTH
-883 ITDKGTIVDF
+883 TTDKGTIVDF
-893 DMPLWTDKDTSEKDV
+893 DLPLWADDKTTDKDI
-908 RKRTNVDI
+908 RKKTNTDI
-916 NRYTKA
+916 NQYTAA
-922 QEIVNK
+922 QEIVDRQN
-928 QPGGQQEI
+928 GGQQEI
-936 DYIKTLL
+936 DYVKTLL
-943 DAMYE
+943 NAMYE
-948 AKGRRDLSLATQRTS
+948 SKDRRELSLATQ
-963 NTQAT
+963 
-968 KTGSRTL
+968 KTPYTLSSL
-975 PPAIPQNKGNTATS
+975 PPAIPQQESQNITF
-989 SVTVGDNTEVLKQE
+989 GDNAESLKQE
-1003 EAQAKQTE
+1003 AEQAKQTE

-1033 KQNTVAQE
+1033 EQNAVAQE
-1041 SASEAKVENV
+1041 SAAETKAENV
-1051 DVSTVQEPTPVE
+1051 DIPIVQETTPVE
-1063 ESVNPTITTE
+1063 ESVNPAVATE

-1090 VSKELTEQLIRES
+1090 VSKELTEQLIKES

-1124 EGETDWGKRVA
+1124 EGETDWAKRVA

-1141 RDSAKALEEKKAAEE
+1141 RDSAKAIEEKKAAEE
-1156 KVKPKED
+1156 KAKTEEE
-1163 SKPKEEEVSNPFTN
+1163 SKPKDEEVSNPFTN

-1198 YGGGRKESQLIS
+1198 YGGGKKENQLIS

-1256 HKKQAYDA
+1256 YKKQAYDA

-1288 IGNVILSARGAE
+1288 IGNIILSARGAE

-1326 VNATEQKKSLNNA
+1326 ANATEQKKSLNNA

-1503 NYDRQIGGLQNQY
+1503 NYDRQISGLQNQY

-1600 FSAVINRTSEL
+1600 FNAVINRTSEL

-1699 KFEAKDIDKVVDKL
+1699 KLEAKDIDKVVDKL

-1806 DVETAL
+1806 DVETAF

-2895 AEEIMNEIKLRGVQI
+2895 AEEIMNEVKLRGVQI

-2938 YTEAADDTVNATD
+2938 YTEAADDTINATD

-2979 AANRA
+2979 LANKA
-2984 KLADNEGAIAAV
+2984 KLATNARSIASVEKQAK
-2996 QGTISNF
+2996 GFT
-3003 KAADTIK
+3003 ATDTIK

-3027 MSDDEYKAQKN
+3027 MSDDEYEAQKN

-3100 KVYDSLKGASKD
+3100 KVYDSLKGASKG

-3181 AEKDYIEYQKQ
+3181 AEKDYIEYQKA

-3200 IEDKYNILELQ
+3200 IEDKYNLLELQ

-3226 QTSDTEEENLE
+3226 QTSDTEEENIE
-3237 RNKKLVELLQQQV
+3237 RKKKLLELIHQQI
-3250 ELHREVSEW
+3250 ELEREVSEW
-3259 QRDNT
+3259 QRDNNQHF
-3264 DRLIDRL
+3264 IDRL
-3271 SGDAFG
+3271 KGDAYS
-3277 NKAYDR
+3277 NPAYDV
-3283 AIGQQI
+3283 AMNNQI
-3289 DAVNDELVDTQ
+3289 DAISNEIELTQ
-3300 KLINDNYARAVKDYE
+3300 KNLNKYYNEAVQGYIKSGSSYQD
-3315 QTGHTHAEALRLAYT
+3315 ALNLAYT
-3330 GNNDYSQALRDEMT
+3330 GNSDASKSLRDEMT
-3344 KYYDLIDKRTEY
+3344 KYYDLIDNRAEL
-3356 TIKKMED
+3356 TIQKMED

-3372 DLIEKEKP
+3372 DLMEKQKP

-3393 TQRMDLLQKQVE
+3393 TQRMDLLQNQIA
-3405 LYQDAL
+3405 LYEDAL

-3426 DSLNEATLNLKQA
+3426 DSLNEATLNLKEA

-3466 DEIQDAIDAIEDAY
+3466 DEIQDAIDAIEKAY
-3480 EDEIKPIQDI
+3480 EDEIKPIQDVS
-3490 NDELERQGK
+3490 DELERQAK

-3506 KKAAQREKERVFREG
+3506 KKAAAKEKERV
-3521 IGWVYESPVD
+3521 
-3531 KRRQAEKDI
+3531 
-3540 DDFNRQD
+3540 
-3547 KLDDL
+3547 
-3552 EKTKDAEVKALEDL
+3552 
-3566 SKAWDLYLKELEWDY
+3566 
-3581 NEFERINNE
+3581 
-3590 RILKE
+3590 
-3595 LMGCETEEEIRER
+3595 
-3608 ITTDMK
+3608 
-3614 KFNQNALENYKNYN
+3614 
-3628 TIFQDNLL
+3628 
-3636 TPYKNNL
+3636 
-3643 VELQKLY
+3643 
-3650 EQTAQLVNS
+3650 
-3659 INGLW
+3659 
-3664 VNNNNNLTYDQL
+3664 
-3676 LADSAANNK
+3676 
-3685 LNLGVDY
+3685 
-3692 SAQMLAAKDEE
+3692 
-3703 TFWKLAALRDAK
+3703 
-3715 AQAKGIDISGNNL
+3715 
-3728 LYRSN
+3728 
-3733 QSFYNQWKN
+3733 
-3742 GYQGANANLN
+3742 
-3752 NLNWT
+3752 
-3757 KDYSAAMLN
+3757 
-3766 ASSEEEFWNLAA
+3766 
-3778 QRDAKAA
+3778 
-3785 LRGLDT
+3785 
-3791 TGADS
+3791 
-3796 RYRNNDEF
+3796 
-3804 YKLWAASHKELAK
+3804 
-3817 GSKKTQKVLDADNNF
+3817 
-3832 WKAYNQTDS
+3832 
-3841 NLKSDSIG
+3841 NLK
-3849 TTDAYVN
+3849 
-3856 EMCKEWVNYNNQ
+3856 C
-3868 YKTLYNQGMS
+3868 
-3878 ENNAELQTLQQQMSN
+3878 
-3893 IQDQIAQ
+3893 
-3900 RMRLSVE
+3900 
-3907 EIQTIGAQMVEAQQ
+3907 
-3921 SVYQQVMSMNEKIQ
+3921 
-3935 SAYASSLAS
+3935 SL
-3944 GGGTVSIGG
+3944 
-3953 GLSVSSGRA
+3953 
-3962 DAVSGKDY
+3962 
-3970 IQNEDGSYT
+3970 
-3979 DLHTGHTTT
+3979 
-3988 KKPSGANSKNTTSS
+3988 
-4002 AFVSE
+4002 
-4007 NTSGGKGY
+4007 
-4015 GTVGNIDNKRKEA
+4015 
-4028 EAARGSDGKIHVSKI
+4028 
-4043 GTKKYANGIENG
+4043 
-4055 PVTYTGL
+4055 
-4062 AMLHGTPGNPEFVL
+4062 
-4076 NSDQAYTLLRN
+4076 
-4087 MATTK
+4087 
-4092 LPETKKVAG
+4092 
-4101 AEGQNTQYIVQGDI
+4101 
-4115 VLENTNNPAQF
+4115 
-4126 WDDVSKAMSNRHN
+4126 
-4139 VTKNR
+4139 

>member
-1 MAQNEYDVDIKL
+1 
-13 SLENSID
+13 
-20 SLTSKLDRVD
+20 
-30 KKIEEK
+30 
-36 IASYQRQFQKI
+36 
-47 KAPDKGIEQD
+47 
-57 YIKSQMSMDQTYIDL
+57 
-72 SSKKQKYTKGIE
+72 
-84 AAKTLKGKIKAV
+84 
-96 DAAGIQTE
+96 
-104 LLTLVDNLPYI
+104 
-115 NELLPILKEARI
+115 
-127 KTTDL
+127 
-132 AKTVKLAKSEADK
+132 
-145 IKTVKAVSKPKV
+145 
-157 VSESSTKSTTVPQ
+157 
-170 TQKKRPVVVVPDDV
+170 
-184 TDKDSYRQAKELIE
+184 
-198 ARKANNL
+198 
-205 RYGANKTLPA
+205 
-215 YDKTRKMIAE
+215 
-225 SESRGHAKYTQE
+225 
-237 EAQQIFEMVMNEEE
+237 
-251 LKKMVSSKPRG
+251 
-262 GAIEKGKAYLTRN
+262 
-275 GYGTFLPKDSAD
+275 
-287 IVPGGHY
+287 
-294 SQVDGL
+294 
-300 MPNESIK
+300 
-307 INAPKAWS
+307 
-315 KVSKLTGVDL
+315 
-325 GSKYGQAS
+325 
-333 MFQVDEYYSQLQEG
+333 
-347 VEQLKTQLETA
+347 
-358 SAEQKPLIEAKLKK
+358 
-372 LNEAAGIIVSTIT
+372 
-385 EAINNTSVEEI
+385 
-396 KNKAISNATIRDN
+396 
-409 GIFGSDF
+409 
-416 DPDAPYA
+416 
-423 KTSSLMRE
+423 
-431 IQGRFGTKPTDFE
+431 
-444 MELTDNNKPM
+444 
-454 QRQYEPEVV
+454 
-463 RKEDLSEAKEK
+463 
-474 SAAIAEIETK
+474 
-484 SKETMEYLGGQFW
+484 
-497 EDFAKVVEQNGAQ
+497 
-510 GATDLVN
+510 
-517 SLLAQFKET
+517 
-526 LSGNYQEGEKG
+526 
-537 VAHLGADFKDVGK
+537 
-550 DDINGKLVSEP
+550 
-561 LYNDDGTPYDEY
+561 
-573 DRDDTLGDSLT
+573 
-584 EEAQNFVDDTEQA
+584 
-597 QQKIVSAIRTFTQAV
+597 
-612 LNVVDLAYEDTTD
+612 
-625 KRTKTGLGKL
+625 
-635 KESLEKRIS
+635 
-644 GFYDPNEKSVD
+644 
-655 QNFDESFNRT
+655 
-665 ARLLTIG
+665 
-672 PMQVKNWKDYADASG
+672 
-687 INFKQ
+687 
-692 AINRT
+692 
-697 RQSFIDANGN
+697 
-707 IDNDKADEF
+707 
-716 LADITESQVAY
+716 
-727 RNFIKILK
+727 
-735 DDWSNFDEAI
+735 
-745 NMALSSDSKETRE
+745 
-758 ITTQISTF
+758 
-766 RNNPEM
+766 
-772 WERWKSNLRQ
+772 
-782 EITPGARSANTGSGL
+782 
-797 DKVDRAMPVLTTTK
+797 
-811 NAEVLSPKA
+811 
-820 RFIQGHG
+820 
-827 LGQAVLGTFGTSDI
+827 
-841 EEGIERAEARLK
+841 
-853 SLTEQ
+853 
-858 SEKADEKLNSALETI
+858 
-873 KEIENNYGSH
+873 
-883 ITDKGTIVDF
+883 
-893 DMPLWTDKDTSEKDV
+893 
-908 RKRTNVDI
+908 
-916 NRYTKA
+916 
-922 QEIVNK
+922 
-928 QPGGQQEI
+928 
-936 DYIKTLL
+936 
-943 DAMYE
+943 
-948 AKGRRDLSLATQRTS
+948 
-963 NTQAT
+963 
-968 KTGSRTL
+968 
-975 PPAIPQNKGNTATS
+975 
-989 SVTVGDNTEVLKQE
+989 
-1003 EAQAKQTE
+1003 
-1011 QVVIEAENKKQA
+1011 
-1023 EIEDTTNSIK
+1023 
-1033 KQNTVAQE
+1033 
-1041 SASEAKVENV
+1041 
-1051 DVSTVQEPTPVE
+1051 
-1063 ESVNPTITTE
+1063 
-1073 HIDGLQQSID
+1073 
-1083 KESQKIQ
+1083 
-1090 VSKELTEQLIRES
+1090 
-1103 EAFNM
+1103 
-1108 VKEAVTGESEA
+1108 
-1119 MTKAT
+1119 
-1124 EGETDWGKRVA
+1124 
-1135 EIKKEL
+1135 
-1141 RDSAKALEEKKAAEE
+1141 
-1156 KVKPKED
+1156 
-1163 SKPKEEEVSNPFTN
+1163 
-1177 FTDDELRNAGRVPL
+1177 
-1191 SGGEMVS
+1191 
-1198 YGGGRKESQLIS
+1198 
-1210 KYLAE
+1210 
-1215 YQKRATLG
+1215 
-1223 KELNALS
+1223 
-1230 YKISELSKD
+1230 
-1239 GTKASEQ
+1239 
-1246 ELANLKEQFD
+1246 
-1256 HKKQAYDA
+1256 
-1264 QVQYMEDNGLVKT
+1264 
-1277 VDQAGSQSQTR
+1277 
-1288 IGNVILSARGAE
+1288 
-1300 TVRQKSTVIKGNQET
+1300 
-1315 ADVKNKGAAEK
+1315 
-1326 VNATEQKKSLNNA
+1326 
-1339 IDRQK
+1339 
-1344 DYNALIQE
+1344 
-1352 EYELKRKI
+1352 
-1360 QGSSGDKQ
+1360 
-1368 VEQQNRLAEVRQELQ
+1368 
-1383 TYTDMSTKIN
+1383 
-1393 ENGQLIGQQADKQ
+1393 
-1406 KLLDQLAQSTY
+1406 
-1417 LTEQDRAK
+1417 
-1425 KEREINNLYSEQQA
+1425 
-1439 KLSRFKM
+1439 
-1446 QNAQSAGSNTVNTA
+1446 
-1460 QEINKYLKSLE
+1460 
-1471 QIGTLEREKARLQM
+1471 
-1485 KGGSLSG
+1485 
-1492 MAAIENRSLIS
+1492 
-1503 NYDRQIGGLQNQY
+1503 
-1516 SFKQLADGRTTL
+1516 
-1528 NGIELT
+1528 
-1534 EEEINRIE
+1534 
-1542 QERSKILDRN
+1542 
-1552 NAKMAQT
+1552 
-1559 QETVQQTKGFLE
+1559 
-1571 KLKDNFYQSFQQIG
+1571 
-1585 SYVMSLFSFQGIERA
+1585 
-1600 FSAVINRTSEL
+1600 
-1611 DSKMVDLQIAS
+1611 
-1622 GYTRE
+1622 
-1627 QVSGMML
+1627 
-1634 DFNKLG
+1634 
-1640 KQIGKTTSEIAE
+1640 
-1652 AANDWL
+1652 
-1658 RAGYDGAAASQLTQA
+1658 
-1673 SMNLSTLGMINSAD
+1673 
-1687 ATSYLISVMKGW
+1687 
-1699 KFEAKDIDKVVDKL
+1699 
-1713 TATDMA
+1713 
-1719 AAISAGD
+1719 
-1726 LAEAMSRA
+1726 MSRA

-1798 EDDWENLN
+1798 EDNWENLN

-1833 AEIAAKWDSYSDVQ
+1833 AEIASKWDSYSDVQ

-1870 FGLVQKY
+1870 FDLVQKY

-1916 IKTSSAIKAF
+1916 IKTSSVIKAF

-1938 ALSAAVVGFLLLF
+1938 TLSAAVVGFLLLF

-1959 FFGGVGKI
+1959 FFDGVGKI

-2233 VGGGWAIVGV
+2233 VGGGWAFVGV
-2243 GIVAAIAGGMKDAF
+2243 GIVAAIAGGMKKAF
-2257 DKKKKELAE
+2257 DDKKKEFAE
-2266 AASEAAQTYTDTLNA
+2266 SASEAAQTYTDTLNA

-2312 LDSSNALAESFPDL
+2312 LDSSNALAESFPEL

-2360 AKEFADT
+2360 VKEFADT
-2367 ELFKRQNV
+2367 ELFKQQNV

-2389 NAFDEQRKVIQS
+2389 NVFDEQRKIIQS

-2425 IDNKESLLKKMET
+2425 IANKESLLKNMKDE
-2438 QGIDKNSSEYQN
+2438 GVDKNSSEYQT

-2456 DLKANRNALLEDI
+2456 DLKANRDALLEDI

-2487 STANGIRD
+2487 STANGIKD

-2517 LNNSIKIAVKD
+2517 LNNSIKIAVND
-2528 ISFTNEKEYEQKV
+2528 ISFTNEKDYEQKV

-2583 IFEEIFGADGYDDA
+2583 VFEEIFGADGYDEA

-2613 DKTSIEIE
+2613 DKTSVEVE

-2634 VATEATAQKW
+2634 VATEATTQKW

-2674 NPETVRKMLGV
+2674 NPGMVRKMLGA

-2719 TARNEYFQ
+2719 TARNEYSQ

-2887 EQIKLKSN
+2887 EQIKLKSD
-2895 AEEIMNEIKLRGVQI
+2895 AEEIMNEVKLRGVQI

-3019 SKIIDYSA
+3019 SKIIDYGA

-3051 KYDDKTGQFSYNMDK
+3051 DYDDKTGQFSYNMDK
-3066 QGHYTEGVLGMKQH
+3066 QEHYTEGVLGMKQH

-3089 NSGAKAGKTFG
+3089 KSGAKAGKTFG

-3181 AEKDYIEYQKQ
+3181 AEKDYIEYQKA

-3237 RNKKLVELLQQQV
+3237 RNKKFVELLQQQV

-3264 DRLIDRL
+3264 DRLLERL

-3277 NKAYDR
+3277 NEAYDR

-3289 DAVNDELVDTQ
+3289 DAVNDELADTQ

-3466 DEIQDAIDAIEDAY
+3466 DEIQDAIDAIEKAY
-3480 EDEIKPIQDI
+3480 EDEIKPIQDVS
-3490 NDELERQGK
+3490 DELERQAK

-3506 KKAAQREKERVFREG
+3506 KKAAAKEKERV
-3521 IGWVYESPVD
+3521 
-3531 KRRQAEKDI
+3531 
-3540 DDFNRQD
+3540 
-3547 KLDDL
+3547 
-3552 EKTKDAEVKALEDL
+3552 AL
-3566 SKAWDLYLKELEWDY
+3566 
-3581 NEFERINNE
+3581 
-3590 RILKE
+3590 
-3595 LMGCETEEEIRER
+3595 
-3608 ITTDMK
+3608 
-3614 KFNQNALENYKNYN
+3614 NALY
-3628 TIFQDNLL
+3628 
-3636 TPYKNNL
+3636 
-3643 VELQKLY
+3643 
-3650 EQTAQLVNS
+3650 
-3659 INGLW
+3659 
-3664 VNNNNNLTYDQL
+3664 
-3676 LADSAANNK
+3676 
-3685 LNLGVDY
+3685 
-3692 SAQMLAAKDEE
+3692 
-3703 TFWKLAALRDAK
+3703 
-3715 AQAKGIDISGNNL
+3715 
-3728 LYRSN
+3728 
-3733 QSFYNQWKN
+3733 KN
-3742 GYQGANANLN
+3742 GYISQ
-3752 NLNWT
+3752 
-3757 KDYSAAMLN
+3757 KPEMV
-3766 ASSEEEFWNLAA
+3766 
-3778 QRDAKAA
+3778 
-3785 LRGLDT
+3785 
-3791 TGADS
+3791 
-3796 RYRNNDEF
+3796 
-3804 YKLWAASHKELAK
+3804 
-3817 GSKKTQKVLDADNNF
+3817 KTQER
-3832 WKAYNQTDS
+3832 
-3841 NLKSDSIG
+3841 LKTII
-3849 TTDAYVN
+3849 
-3856 EMCKEWVNYNNQ
+3856 NY
-3868 YKTLYNQGMS
+3868 
-3878 ENNAELQTLQQQMSN
+3878 
-3893 IQDQIAQ
+3893 
-3900 RMRLSVE
+3900 
-3907 EIQTIGAQMVEAQQ
+3907 
-3921 SVYQQVMSMNEKIQ
+3921 
-3935 SAYASSLAS
+3935 
-3944 GGGTVSIGG
+3944 
-3953 GLSVSSGRA
+3953 
-3962 DAVSGKDY
+3962 
-3970 IQNEDGSYT
+3970 
-3979 DLHTGHTTT
+3979 
-3988 KKPSGANSKNTTSS
+3988 
-4002 AFVSE
+4002 F
-4007 NTSGGKGY
+4007 
-4015 GTVGNIDNKRKEA
+4015 KRKE
-4028 EAARGSDGKIHVSKI
+4028 EKTWRVFIKLQQKIQRKDFQKVIQDKQLSHLKNENISI
-4043 GTKKYANGIENG
+4043 IE
-4055 PVTYTGL
+4055 
-4062 AMLHGTPGNPEFVL
+4062 M
-4076 NSDQAYTLLRN
+4076 Q
-4087 MATTK
+4087 
-4092 LPETKKVAG
+4092 
-4101 AEGQNTQYIVQGDI
+4101 QN
-4115 VLENTNNPAQF
+4115 
-4126 WDDVSKAMSNRHN
+4126 
-4139 VTKNR
+4139 

>member
-36 IASYQRQFQKI
+36 IASYQKQFQKI
-47 KAPDKGIEQD
+47 KTPDKGTEQD
-57 YIKSQMSMDQTYIDL
+57 YIKSQMSTDQTYVDL
-72 SSKKQKYTKGIE
+72 SSKKQKYTKGLE
-84 AAKTLKGKIKAV
+84 AAKALKGKIQAV
-96 DAAGIQTE
+96 DTAGIQTE

-127 KTTDL
+127 KTADL

-145 IKTVKAVSKPKV
+145 IKTVKTVSKPKI
-157 VSESSTKSTTVPQ
+157 VSEPSVKSTTVPQ
-170 TQKKRPVVVVPDDV
+170 IQKKKPVVVVPDNV

-205 RYGANKTLPA
+205 KFGANKTLPA
-215 YDKTRKMIAE
+215 YNETLDLIKK
-225 SESRGHAKYTQE
+225 SELRGHEKYSQDE
-237 EAQQIFEMVMNEEE
+237 IQQIFEMKMNEEE
-251 LKKMVSSKPRG
+251 LKKMVASKPK
-262 GAIEKGKAYLTRN
+262 GAPIDKKKPYLTRS
-275 GYGTFLPKDSAD
+275 GYGTFLPEDSSE
-287 IVPGGHY
+287 IVLGGHF
-294 SQVDGL
+294 SKKDGL
-300 MPNESIK
+300 MPNESIQV
-307 INAPKAWS
+307 NAPSALGQI
-315 KVSKLTGVDL
+315 SKLAGVDL
-325 GSKYGQAS
+325 GNYGKAS
-333 MFQVDEYYSQLQEG
+333 MFQIDEYYSALQEG
-347 VEQLKTQLETA
+347 WKEMKVQLETA
-358 SAEQKPLIEAKLKK
+358 TEEQKPLIEAKLNDLKK
-372 LNEAAGIIVSTIT
+372 AAALIVTTVT
-385 EAINNTSVEEI
+385 EAIQNTSVEEI
-396 KNKAISNATIRDN
+396 KNKAIGNATVRNN
-409 GIFGSDF
+409 GMIGSDF

-423 KTSSLMRE
+423 KTSPLMRE

-463 RKEDLSEAKEK
+463 RKEERKQATSESE
-474 SAAIAEIETK
+474 AIAEIETK

-497 EDFAKVVEQNGAQ
+497 EDFAKAVETKGAQ

-517 SLLAQFKET
+517 SLLSQFKDT
-526 LSGNYQEGEKG
+526 LNGSYEEGEKG
-537 VAHLGADFKDVGK
+537 VAHLGASYKDIGAGEGGRIVA
-550 DDINGKLVSEP
+550 EP
-561 LYNDDGTPYDEY
+561 LYKDDGTPYDEY
-573 DRDDTLGDSLT
+573 DADNSLGDSLT
-584 EEAQNFVDDTEQA
+584 EEAQTFNDDAEQA
-597 QQKIVSAIRTFTQAV
+597 QQKMVSTIRTFTQAI
-612 LNVVDLAYEDTTD
+612 LNVVDLAYEDASD
-625 KRTKTGLGKL
+625 RKTKVGLGKL

-644 GFYDPNEKSVD
+644 GFYDPSEKSVD
-655 QNFDESFNRT
+655 QNFDESFNRA
-665 ARLLTIG
+665 ARLLTAG
-672 PMQVKNWKDYADASG
+672 PMQIKNWKDYADATG
-687 INFKQ
+687 ISFKQ
-692 AINRT
+692 SINRT
-697 RQSFIDANGN
+697 RQGFVDKNG
-707 IDNDKADEF
+707 DFDSDKADEF
-716 LADITESQVAY
+716 MADVTESQIAY
-727 RNFIKILK
+727 RNFTETLK

-745 NMALSSDSKETRE
+745 DKALSSDSKETRE
-758 ITTQISTF
+758 ITAQINSF
-766 RNNPEM
+766 RANPEM
-772 WERWKSNLRQ
+772 WEKWKSNLRQ
-782 EITPGARSANTGSGL
+782 EITPGARSANVRGDASE
-797 DKVDRAMPVLTTTK
+797 KVDRAMPVLTTAK
-811 NAEVLSPKA
+811 NTGPLSPKA

-841 EEGIERAEARLK
+841 DEGIKRGEARLK

-858 SEKADEKLNSALETI
+858 ADKAEEKLTGALDTI
-873 KEIENNYGSH
+873 KRIESEYGTH
-883 ITDKGTIVDF
+883 TTDKGTIVDF
-893 DMPLWTDKDTSEKDV
+893 DLPLWADDKTTDKDI
-908 RKRTNVDI
+908 RKKTNTDI
-916 NRYTKA
+916 NQYTAA
-922 QEIVNK
+922 QEIVDRQN
-928 QPGGQQEI
+928 GGQQEI
-936 DYIKTLL
+936 DYVKTLL
-943 DAMYE
+943 NAMYE
-948 AKGRRDLSLATQRTS
+948 SKDRRELSLATQ
-963 NTQAT
+963 
-968 KTGSRTL
+968 KTPYTLSSL
-975 PPAIPQNKGNTATS
+975 PPAIPQQESQNITF
-989 SVTVGDNTEVLKQE
+989 GDNAESLKQE
-1003 EAQAKQTE
+1003 AEQAKQTE

-1033 KQNTVAQE
+1033 EQNAVAQE
-1041 SASEAKVENV
+1041 SAAETKAENV
-1051 DVSTVQEPTPVE
+1051 DIPIVQETTPVE
-1063 ESVNPTITTE
+1063 ESVNPAVATE

-1090 VSKELTEQLIRES
+1090 VSKELTEQLIKES

-1124 EGETDWGKRVA
+1124 EGETDWAKRVA

-1141 RDSAKALEEKKAAEE
+1141 RDSAKAIEEKKAAEE
-1156 KVKPKED
+1156 KAKTEEE
-1163 SKPKEEEVSNPFTN
+1163 SKPKDEEVSNPFTN

-1198 YGGGRKESQLIS
+1198 YGGGKKENQLIS

-1256 HKKQAYDA
+1256 YKKQAYDA

-1288 IGNVILSARGAE
+1288 IGNIILSARGAE

-1326 VNATEQKKSLNNA
+1326 ANATEQKKSLNNA

-1503 NYDRQIGGLQNQY
+1503 NYDRQISGLQNQY

-1600 FSAVINRTSEL
+1600 FNAVINRTSEL

-1652 AANDWL
+1652 AANDWF

-1699 KFEAKDIDKVVDKL
+1699 KLEAKDIDKVVDKL

-2895 AEEIMNEIKLRGVQI
+2895 AEEIMNEVKLRGVQI

-2938 YTEAADDTVNATD
+2938 YTEAADDTINATD

-2979 AANRA
+2979 LANKA
-2984 KLADNEGAIAAV
+2984 KLATNARSIASVEKQAK
-2996 QGTISNF
+2996 GFT
-3003 KAADTIK
+3003 ATDTIK

-3027 MSDDEYKAQKN
+3027 MSDDEYEAQKN

-3100 KVYDSLKGASKD
+3100 KVYDSLKGASKG

-3181 AEKDYIEYQKQ
+3181 AEKDYIEYQKA

-3200 IEDKYNILELQ
+3200 IEDKYNLLELQ

-3226 QTSDTEEENLE
+3226 QTSDTEEENIE
-3237 RNKKLVELLQQQV
+3237 RKKKLLELIHQQI
-3250 ELHREVSEW
+3250 ELEREVSEW
-3259 QRDNT
+3259 QRDNNQHF
-3264 DRLIDRL
+3264 IDRL
-3271 SGDAFG
+3271 KGDAYS
-3277 NKAYDR
+3277 NPAYDV
-3283 AIGQQI
+3283 AMNNQI
-3289 DAVNDELVDTQ
+3289 DAISNEIELTQ
-3300 KLINDNYARAVKDYE
+3300 KNLNKYYNEAVQGYIKSGSSYQD
-3315 QTGHTHAEALRLAYT
+3315 ALNLAYT
-3330 GNNDYSQALRDEMT
+3330 GNSDASKSLRDEMT
-3344 KYYDLIDKRTEY
+3344 KYYDLIDNRAEL
-3356 TIKKMED
+3356 TIQKMED

-3372 DLIEKEKP
+3372 DLMEKQKP

-3393 TQRMDLLQKQVE
+3393 TQRMDLLQNQIA
-3405 LYQDAL
+3405 LYEDAL

-3426 DSLNEATLNLKQA
+3426 DSLNEATLSLKQA
-3439 QIDNLKDQTDLQS
+3439 QVDNLKDQTDLQS

-3466 DEIQDAIDAIEDAY
+3466 DEIQDAIDAIEKAY

-3521 IGWVYESPVD
+3521 IGWVYESPID

-3581 NEFERINNE
+3581 KEFERINNE
-3590 RILKE
+3590 RILEE
-3595 LMGCETEEEIRER
+3595 LMGCETEEEVRKR
-3608 ITTDMK
+3608 ITDDMQ
-3614 KFNQNALENYKNYN
+3614 KFNKDALENYKNYN

-3664 VNNNNNLTYDQL
+3664 VNDNNFMTPDQL
-3676 LADSAANNK
+3676 IAGSASISE
-3685 LNLGVDY
+3685 LDLSHDY
-3692 SAQMLAAKDEE
+3692 SRDMLVAKDES
-3703 TFWKLAALRDAK
+3703 TFWKLADLRNQK
-3715 AQAKGIDISGNNL
+3715 ASQLGQDLSGNNPK
-3728 LYRSN
+3728 YRSN
-3733 QSFYNQWKN
+3733 EQLYKEWKIN
-3742 GYQGANANLN
+3742 NAGLQ
-3752 NLNWT
+3752 
-3757 KDYSAAMLN
+3757 K
-3766 ASSEEEFWNLAA
+3766 SSKLQKNI
-3778 QRDAKAA
+3778 
-3785 LRGLDT
+3785 LDK
-3791 TGADS
+3791 
-3796 RYRNNDEF
+3796 N
-3804 YKLWAASHKELAK
+3804 
-3817 GSKKTQKVLDADNNF
+3817 NNF
-3832 WKAYNQTDS
+3832 WSAYNQTDGR
-3841 NLKSDSIG
+3841 LKSDSVG
-3849 TTDAYVN
+3849 TTD
-3856 EMCKEWVNYNNQ
+3856 KWVNDMCREYVEYNNQ
-3868 YKTLYNQGMS
+3868 YNTLLNQGMS
-3878 ENNAELQTLQQQMSN
+3878 ANNAELQTLQQQMSN

-3900 RMRLSVE
+3900 RMQLSVE
-3907 EIQTIGAQMVEAQQ
+3907 EIQTIGAQMVAAQQ
-3921 SVYQQVMSMNEKIQ
+3921 NVYQQVMSMNERIQ

-3944 GGGTVSIGG
+3944 GGGAVSIGG

-3979 DLHTGHTTT
+3979 DLHTGQTTT
-3988 KKPSGANSKNTTSS
+3988 KRPSGSNSKNTTSS

-4007 NTSGGKGY
+4007 NTNGGKGY
-4015 GTVGNIDNKRKEA
+4015 GTVNASSLRDTANKKLEESKTTGKKVSLGGGVSIDY
-4028 EAARGSDGKIHVSKI
+4028 SKI
-4043 GTKKYANGIENG
+4043 KNKSYSTGIENG

>member
-1 MAQNEYDVDIKL
+1 MTQNEYDVDIKL

-36 IASYQRQFQKI
+36 IASYQKQFQKI
-47 KAPDKGIEQD
+47 KTPDKGTEQD
-57 YIKSQMSMDQTYIDL
+57 YIKSQMSMDQTYVDL
-72 SSKKQKYTKGIE
+72 SSKKQKYTKGLE
-84 AAKTLKGKIKAV
+84 AAKALKGKIQAV
-96 DAAGIQTE
+96 DTAGIQTE

-127 KTTDL
+127 KTADL
-132 AKTVKLAKSEADK
+132 AKTVKLAKSEANK
-145 IKTVKAVSKPKV
+145 IKTVKTVSKPKI
-157 VSESSTKSTTVPQ
+157 VSEPSVKSTTVPQ
-170 TQKKRPVVVVPDDV
+170 IQKKRPVVVVPDNV

-205 RYGANKTLPA
+205 KFGANKTLPA
-215 YDKTRKMIAE
+215 YNETLDLIKK
-225 SESRGHAKYTQE
+225 SELRGHEKYSQDE
-237 EAQQIFEMVMNEEE
+237 IQQIFEMKMNEEE
-251 LKKMVSSKPRG
+251 LKKMVASKPK
-262 GAIEKGKAYLTRN
+262 GAPIDKKKPYLTRS
-275 GYGTFLPKDSAD
+275 GYGTFLPEDSSE
-287 IVPGGHY
+287 IVLGGHF
-294 SQVDGL
+294 SKKDGL
-300 MPNESIK
+300 MPNESIQV
-307 INAPKAWS
+307 NAPSALGQI
-315 KVSKLTGVDL
+315 SKLTGVDL
-325 GSKYGQAS
+325 GNYGKAS
-333 MFQVDEYYSQLQEG
+333 MFQIDEYYSALQEG
-347 VEQLKTQLETA
+347 WKEMKVQLETA
-358 SAEQKPLIEAKLKK
+358 TEEQKPLIEAKLNDLKK
-372 LNEAAGIIVSTIT
+372 AAALIVTTVT
-385 EAINNTSVEEI
+385 EAIQNTSVEEI
-396 KNKAISNATIRDN
+396 KNKAIGNATVRNN
-409 GIFGSDF
+409 GMIGSDF

-423 KTSSLMRE
+423 KTSPLMRE

-463 RKEDLSEAKEK
+463 RKEERKQATSESE
-474 SAAIAEIETK
+474 AIAEIETK

-497 EDFAKVVEQNGAQ
+497 EDFAKAIETKGAQ

-517 SLLAQFKET
+517 SLLSQFKDT
-526 LSGNYQEGEKG
+526 LNGSYEEGEKG
-537 VAHLGADFKDVGK
+537 VAHLGASYKDIGAGEGGRIVA
-550 DDINGKLVSEP
+550 EP
-561 LYNDDGTPYDEY
+561 LYKDDGTPYDEY
-573 DRDDTLGDSLT
+573 DADNSLGDSLT
-584 EEAQNFVDDTEQA
+584 EEAQTFNGDAEQA
-597 QQKIVSAIRTFTQAV
+597 QQKMVSTIRTFTQAI
-612 LNVVDLAYEDTTD
+612 LNVVDLAYEDASD
-625 KRTKTGLGKL
+625 RKTKVGLGKL

-644 GFYDPNEKSVD
+644 GFYDPSEKSVD
-655 QNFDESFNRT
+655 QNFDESFNRA
-665 ARLLTIG
+665 ARLLTAG
-672 PMQVKNWKDYADASG
+672 PMQIKNWKDYADATG
-687 INFKQ
+687 ISFKQ
-692 AINRT
+692 SINRT
-697 RQSFIDANGN
+697 RQGFVDKNG
-707 IDNDKADEF
+707 DFDSDKADEF
-716 LADITESQVAY
+716 MADVTESQIAY
-727 RNFIKILK
+727 RNFTETLK

-745 NMALSSDSKETRE
+745 DKALSSDSKETRE
-758 ITTQISTF
+758 ITAQINSF
-766 RNNPEM
+766 RANPEM
-772 WERWKSNLRQ
+772 WEKWKSNLRQ
-782 EITPGARSANTGSGL
+782 EITPGARSANVRGNASE
-797 DKVDRAMPVLTTTK
+797 KVDRAMPVLTTAK
-811 NAEVLSPKA
+811 NTTPLSPKA

-841 EEGIERAEARLK
+841 DEGIKRGEARLK

-858 SEKADEKLNSALETI
+858 ADKAEEKLMGALDTI
-873 KEIENNYGSH
+873 KRIESEYGTH
-883 ITDKGTIVDF
+883 TTDKGTIVDF
-893 DMPLWTDKDTSEKDV
+893 DLPLWADDKTTDKDI
-908 RKRTNVDI
+908 RKKTNTDI
-916 NRYTKA
+916 NQYTAA
-922 QEIVNK
+922 QEIVNR
-928 QPGGQQEI
+928 QNGGQQEI
-936 DYIKTLL
+936 DYVKTLL
-943 DAMYE
+943 NAMYE
-948 AKGRRDLSLATQRTS
+948 SKDRRELSLATQ
-963 NTQAT
+963 
-968 KTGSRTL
+968 KTPYTLSSL
-975 PPAIPQNKGNTATS
+975 PPAIPQQESQNITF
-989 SVTVGDNTEVLKQE
+989 GDNAESLKQE
-1003 EAQAKQTE
+1003 AEQAKQTE
-1011 QVVIEAENKKQA
+1011 QVVTEAENKKQA

-1033 KQNTVAQE
+1033 EQNAVAQE
-1041 SASEAKVENV
+1041 SAAEIKAENV
-1051 DVSTVQEPTPVE
+1051 DIPTVQGTIPVE
-1063 ESVNPTITTE
+1063 ESVNPTVATE

-1124 EGETDWGKRVA
+1124 EGETDWAKRVA

-1198 YGGGRKESQLIS
+1198 YGGGKKESQLIS

-1256 HKKQAYDA
+1256 YKKQAYDA

-1326 VNATEQKKSLNNA
+1326 ANATEQKKSLNNA

-1344 DYNALIQE
+1344 DYDALIQE

-1417 LTEQDRAK
+1417 LTEQDRTK

-1446 QNAQSAGSNTVNTA
+1446 QNAQSAGSNTANTA

-1503 NYDRQIGGLQNQY
+1503 NYDRQISGLQNQY

-1585 SYVMSLFSFQGIERA
+1585 SYVMSLLSFQGIERA

-1627 QVSGMML
+1627 EISGMML

-1658 RAGYDGAAASQLTQA
+1658 RAGYSGAAASQLTQA

-1699 KFEAKDIDKVVDKL
+1699 KLEVNDIDEVVDRLVKV
-1713 TATDMA
+1713 DMA

-1746 RYIGYLTTITDVTQ
+1746 RYIGYLTTMTDVTQ
-1760 KSAASV
+1760 KSAASI

-1771 TIYSR
+1771 TVYSR

-1784 FVAAQSDIDSENYN
+1784 FVAAQSDIESENYN
-1798 EDDWENLN
+1798 EDSWENLN
-1806 DVETAL
+1806 DVEKAL

-1833 AEIAAKWDSYSDVQ
+1833 TEIASKWDSYSDVQ

-1862 NVITMFEN
+1862 NLITMFEN
-1870 FGLVQKY
+1870 FDLVQKY
-1877 EQIAANSYGTAAQ
+1877 EQISANSYGTAAK

-1916 IKTSSAIKAF
+1916 ISTSKFIKVF
-1926 YNTVADLTENIY
+1926 YNAVADLTENMY
-1938 ALSAAVVGFLLLF
+1938 ALAAAVTVFLLAINTKSTTQGFLSGV
-1951 NTSGTVNS
+1951 NTV
-1959 FFGGVGKI
+1959 
-1967 QQKLVNYSLSQIK
+1967 QQKLLNFNLSQIK
-1980 LGQSNQDLI
+1980 MGQVNSSLLRGRGVIDRRETQGLKEALN
-1989 HGANDVRNYRSGI
+1989 
-2002 VANVEESFIVAQKEA
+2002 ESFLSSQKEA
-2017 FSKSMTKTID
+2017 FSKTLSSTINNLNNMDEATK
-2027 GLDTLTEETRTMLK
+2027 TMLK
-2041 DGMIPCQNSLLSLTK
+2041 DGMIPLQNSMVEL
-2056 AQKEEMSSLLLRTS
+2056 E
-2070 TAAQDV
+2070 
-2076 AVRQANMANL
+2076 
-2086 ISATA
+2086 SA
-2091 AEAILGTVTEQK
+2091 QK
-2103 KEAVLKAI
+2103 KELSAVLLRQG
-2111 IQENETTATEERLQ
+2111 QENRFAINREMQISRILNDNMIEAALGMVNNDKKRAILAQINQVQASTITEEQLQ
-2125 QAMQEETYRRQ
+2125 AAEQDAILRRQ
-2136 AAARILDT
+2136 MAAKIIDQSPDEARQT
-2144 ETPEQIRTGLG
+2144 LG
-2155 GNLGASSRM
+2155 VNVGASSRM
-2164 SIWTAARDTAIST
+2164 NVRTALRDSALSLGGMAGGTWLGSQLGKMLGSGGATVGASIGAVIGNVASTTMVSQLAAGATWKGALTSL
-2177 GSMAIGGFLG
+2177 GFLWPAIGIL
-2187 NQAGNLFGEAGKT
+2187 
-2200 IGMSIGGVAGNVIG
+2200 V
-2214 SQIVS
+2214 
-2219 KLASGVRMKAALAS
+2219 
-2233 VGGGWAIVGV
+2233 VGGIVG
-2243 GIVAAIAGGMKDAF
+2243 AF
-2257 DKKKKELAE
+2257 KSHKENIKKGLAE
-2266 AASEAAQTYTDTLNA
+2266 VASEASEEYSANLNV
-2281 SAEAIN
+2281 SAETVTY
-2287 FDKLVS
+2287 DKLVS
-2293 GVDYLGRN
+2293 GVDYLGKN
-2301 ISLTEEEYQSF
+2301 ISLTDEEYQKF
-2312 LDSSNALAESFPDL
+2312 LDSSNALAEAFPDL

-2334 NKLIGPDG
+2334 NKLVGPAG
-2342 LEGKVGA
+2342 LSGKVGE
-2349 VTEKVNEMTDS
+2349 VTKKVDELTEASRKAADS
-2360 AKEFADT
+2360 A
-2367 ELFKRQNV
+2367 LFKV
-2375 TWFGIPLGQKSGFS
+2375 EDKGIFGKSSGFS
-2389 NAFDEQRKVIQS
+2389 NAFDEQRDILYKANNTLKYKQ
-2401 AKNALYSDGAS
+2401 KNI
-2412 YGVTTMGWGITQD
+2412 YGVDVFGLNEEIALRESTLENIGK
-2425 IDNKESLLKKMET
+2425 NKETESNEYKKAKKELEQLKL
-2438 QGIDKNSSEYQN
+2438 DR
-2450 LKKQIN
+2450 
-2456 DLKANRNALLEDI
+2456 DALFEDI
-2469 SNASETLAEYTD
+2469 NTAKDALAEYTE

-2487 STANGIRD
+2487 NTANGKADFEGKFGGLEDQLNDMSDNGKNLVLSSVKLAIRD
-2495 LGNNFSGLQ
+2495 MEFT
-2504 DQIDTFSDQQKNI
+2504 DEEDYKN
-2517 LNNSIKIAVKD
+2517 
-2528 ISFTNEKEYEQKV
+2528 KV
-2541 LALVKE
+2541 LSLTQKTAD
-2547 TSTLLEQNPVIA
+2547 LLENNPVIA
-2559 DIYYGVGEFKTLG
+2559 DIYYGIGEFKTLG
-2572 EQQDAMEKMIP
+2572 DQQDAMEKMIP
-2583 IFEEIFGADGYDDA
+2583 VLEEIFGADGYDDA

-2613 DKTSIEIE
+2613 DKTSIEVE

-2634 VATEATAQKW
+2634 VATGATTQKW
-2644 NDFIGTLT
+2644 DKFIGTLT

-2719 TARNEYFQ
+2719 TARNEYSQ

-3277 NKAYDR
+3277 NEAYDR

-3664 VNNNNNLTYDQL
+3664 VNNNDNLTYDQL

-3685 LNLGVDY
+3685 LNLSVDY

-3703 TFWKLAALRDAK
+3703 TFWKLANLRDQK
-3715 AQAKGIDISGNNL
+3715 ALAKGIDISGNNP

-3791 TGADS
+3791 TGVDS

-3849 TTDAYVN
+3849 TTD
-3856 EMCKEWVNYNNQ
+3856 KWVNDMCREYVEYNNQ
-3868 YKTLYNQGMS
+3868 YNTLLNQGMS

-3900 RMRLSVE
+3900 RMQLSVQ

-3935 SAYASSLAS
+3935 NAYASSLAS
-3944 GGGTVSIGG
+3944 GGGAVSIGG

-3970 IQNEDGSYT
+3970 VQLENGKYM
-3979 DLHTGHTTT
+3979 DLHTGHTYD
-3988 KKPSGANSKNTTSS
+3988 KKPSGSNSKNTTSS
-4002 AFVSE
+4002 AFISE
-4007 NTSGGKGY
+4007 NTSGGRGY
-4015 GTVGNIDNKRKEA
+4015 GVSGSIDNKRKNA
-4028 EAARGSDGKIHVSKI
+4028 QAALNKRGDGKIHVSDIKSSKSYS
-4043 GTKKYANGIENG
+4043 TGIENG

-4092 LPETKKVAG
+4092 LPETKKAAG

>member
-20 SLTSKLDRVD
+20 SLTSKLDKVD
-30 KKIEEK
+30 KKIEKK
-36 IASYQRQFQKI
+36 IAFYQRQFQKI
-47 KAPDKGIEQD
+47 KTPDKGTAQD
-57 YIKSQMSMDQTYIDL
+57 YIKSQMSTDQTYIDL
-72 SSKKQKYTKGIE
+72 SSKKQKYTKGVE
-84 AAKTLKGKIKAV
+84 AAKALKGKIQAV
-96 DAAGIQTE
+96 DTAGIQTE

-127 KTTDL
+127 KTADL

-145 IKTVKAVSKPKV
+145 IKTVKTVSKPKI
-157 VSESSTKSTTVPQ
+157 VSEPSVKSTTVPQ
-170 TQKKRPVVVVPDDV
+170 IQKKKPVVVVPDNV

-205 RYGANKTLPA
+205 KFGANKTLPA
-215 YDKTRKMIAE
+215 YNETLDLIKK
-225 SESRGHAKYTQE
+225 SELRGHEKYSQDE
-237 EAQQIFEMVMNEEE
+237 IQQIFEMKMNEEE
-251 LKKMVSSKPRG
+251 LKKMVASKPK
-262 GAIEKGKAYLTRN
+262 GAPIDKKKPYLTRS
-275 GYGTFLPKDSAD
+275 GYGTFLPEDSSE
-287 IVPGGHY
+287 IVLGGHF
-294 SQVDGL
+294 SKKDGL
-300 MPNESIK
+300 MPNESIQV
-307 INAPKAWS
+307 NAPSALGQI
-315 KVSKLTGVDL
+315 SKLAGVDL
-325 GSKYGQAS
+325 GNYGKAS
-333 MFQVDEYYSQLQEG
+333 MFQIDEYYSALQEG
-347 VEQLKTQLETA
+347 WKEMKVQLETA
-358 SAEQKPLIEAKLKK
+358 TEEQKPLIEAKLNDLKK
-372 LNEAAGIIVSTIT
+372 AAALIVTTVT
-385 EAINNTSVEEI
+385 EAIQNTSVEEI
-396 KNKAISNATIRDN
+396 KNKAIGNATVRNN
-409 GIFGSDF
+409 GMIGSDF

-423 KTSSLMRE
+423 KTSPLMRE

-463 RKEDLSEAKEK
+463 RKEERKQATSESE
-474 SAAIAEIETK
+474 AIAEIETK

-497 EDFAKVVEQNGAQ
+497 EDFAKAVETKGAQ

-517 SLLAQFKET
+517 SLLSQFKDT
-526 LSGNYQEGEKG
+526 LNGSYEEGEKG
-537 VAHLGADFKDVGK
+537 VAHLGASYKDIGAGEGGRIVA
-550 DDINGKLVSEP
+550 EP
-561 LYNDDGTPYDEY
+561 LYKDDGTPYDEY
-573 DRDDTLGDSLT
+573 DADNSLGDSLT
-584 EEAQNFVDDTEQA
+584 EEAQTFNDDAEQA
-597 QQKIVSAIRTFTQAV
+597 QQKMVSTIRTFTQAI
-612 LNVVDLAYEDTTD
+612 LNVVDLAYEDASD
-625 KRTKTGLGKL
+625 RKTKVGLGKL

-644 GFYDPNEKSVD
+644 GFYDPSEKSVD
-655 QNFDESFNRT
+655 QNFDESFNRA
-665 ARLLTIG
+665 ARLLTAG
-672 PMQVKNWKDYADASG
+672 PMQIKNWKDYADATG
-687 INFKQ
+687 ISFKQ
-692 AINRT
+692 SINRT
-697 RQSFIDANGN
+697 RQGFVDKNG
-707 IDNDKADEF
+707 DFDSDKADEF
-716 LADITESQVAY
+716 MADVTESQIAY
-727 RNFIKILK
+727 RNFTETLK

-745 NMALSSDSKETRE
+745 DKALSSDSKETRE
-758 ITTQISTF
+758 ITAQINSF
-766 RNNPEM
+766 RANPEM
-772 WERWKSNLRQ
+772 WEKWKSNLRQ
-782 EITPGARSANTGSGL
+782 EITPGARSANVRGDASE
-797 DKVDRAMPVLTTTK
+797 KVDRAMPVLTTAK
-811 NAEVLSPKA
+811 NTGPLSPKA

-841 EEGIERAEARLK
+841 DEGIKRGEARLK

-858 SEKADEKLNSALETI
+858 ADKAEEKLTGALDTI
-873 KEIENNYGSH
+873 KRIESEYGTH
-883 ITDKGTIVDF
+883 TTDKGTIVDF
-893 DMPLWTDKDTSEKDV
+893 DLPLWADDKTTDKDI
-908 RKRTNVDI
+908 RKKTNTDI
-916 NRYTKA
+916 NQYTAA
-922 QEIVNK
+922 QEIVDRQN
-928 QPGGQQEI
+928 GGQQEI
-936 DYIKTLL
+936 DYVKTLL
-943 DAMYE
+943 NAMYE
-948 AKGRRDLSLATQRTS
+948 SKDRRELSLATQ
-963 NTQAT
+963 
-968 KTGSRTL
+968 KTPYTLSSL
-975 PPAIPQNKGNTATS
+975 PPAIPQQESQNITF
-989 SVTVGDNTEVLKQE
+989 GDNAESLKQE
-1003 EAQAKQTE
+1003 AEQAKQTE

-1033 KQNTVAQE
+1033 EQNAVAQE
-1041 SASEAKVENV
+1041 SAAETKAENV
-1051 DVSTVQEPTPVE
+1051 DIPIVQETTPVE
-1063 ESVNPTITTE
+1063 ESVNPAVATE

-1090 VSKELTEQLIRES
+1090 VSKELTEQLIKES

-1124 EGETDWGKRVA
+1124 EGETDWAKRVA

-1141 RDSAKALEEKKAAEE
+1141 RDSAKAIEEKKAAEE
-1156 KVKPKED
+1156 KAKTEEE
-1163 SKPKEEEVSNPFTN
+1163 SKPKDEEVSNPFTN

-1198 YGGGRKESQLIS
+1198 YGGGKKENQLIS

-1256 HKKQAYDA
+1256 YKKQAYDA

-1288 IGNVILSARGAE
+1288 IGNIILSARGAE

-1326 VNATEQKKSLNNA
+1326 ANATEQKKSLNNA

-1503 NYDRQIGGLQNQY
+1503 NYDRQISGLQNQY

-1600 FSAVINRTSEL
+1600 FNAVINRTSEL

-1699 KFEAKDIDKVVDKL
+1699 KLEAKDIDKVVDKL

-2111 IQENETTATEERLQ
+2111 IQENEITATEERLQ

-2164 SIWTAARDTAIST
+2164 SIWTAARDTVIST

-2895 AEEIMNEIKLRGVQI
+2895 AEEIMNEVKLRGVQI

-2938 YTEAADDTVNATD
+2938 YTEAADDTINATD

-2979 AANRA
+2979 LANKA
-2984 KLADNEGAIAAV
+2984 KLATNARSIASVEKQAK
-2996 QGTISNF
+2996 GFT
-3003 KAADTIK
+3003 ATDTIK

-3066 QGHYTEGVLGMKQH
+3066 QEHYTEGVLGMKQH

-3100 KVYDSLKGASKD
+3100 KVYDSLKGASKG

-3181 AEKDYIEYQKQ
+3181 AEKDYIEYQKA

-3200 IEDKYNILELQ
+3200 IEDKYNLLELQ

-3226 QTSDTEEENLE
+3226 QTSDTEEENIE
-3237 RNKKLVELLQQQV
+3237 RKKKLLELIHQQI
-3250 ELHREVSEW
+3250 ELEREVSEW
-3259 QRDNT
+3259 QRDNNQHF
-3264 DRLIDRL
+3264 IDRL
-3271 SGDAFG
+3271 KGDAYS
-3277 NKAYDR
+3277 NPAYDV
-3283 AIGQQI
+3283 AMNNQI
-3289 DAVNDELVDTQ
+3289 DAISNEIELTQ
-3300 KLINDNYARAVKDYE
+3300 KNLNKYYNEAVQGYIKSGSSYQD
-3315 QTGHTHAEALRLAYT
+3315 ALNLAYT
-3330 GNNDYSQALRDEMT
+3330 GNSDASKSLRDEMT
-3344 KYYDLIDKRTEY
+3344 KYYDLIDNRAEL
-3356 TIKKMED
+3356 TIQKMED

-3372 DLIEKEKP
+3372 DLMEKQKP

-3393 TQRMDLLQKQVE
+3393 TQRMDLLQNQIA
-3405 LYQDAL
+3405 LYEDAL

-3426 DSLNEATLNLKQA
+3426 DSLNEATLSLKQA
-3439 QIDNLKDQTDLQS
+3439 QVDNLKDQTDLQS

-3466 DEIQDAIDAIEDAY
+3466 DEIQDAIDAIEKAY

-3521 IGWVYESPVD
+3521 IGWVYESPID

-3581 NEFERINNE
+3581 KEFERINNE
-3590 RILKE
+3590 RILEE
-3595 LMGCETEEEIRER
+3595 LMGCETEEEVRKR
-3608 ITTDMK
+3608 ITDDMQ
-3614 KFNQNALENYKNYN
+3614 KFNKDALENYKNYN

-3664 VNNNNNLTYDQL
+3664 VNDNNFMTPDQL
-3676 LADSAANNK
+3676 IAGSASISE
-3685 LNLGVDY
+3685 LDLSHDY
-3692 SAQMLAAKDEE
+3692 SRDMLVAKDES
-3703 TFWKLAALRDAK
+3703 TFWKLADLRNQK
-3715 AQAKGIDISGNNL
+3715 ASQLGQDLSGNNPK
-3728 LYRSN
+3728 YRSN
-3733 QSFYNQWKN
+3733 EQLYKEWKIN
-3742 GYQGANANLN
+3742 NAGLQ
-3752 NLNWT
+3752 
-3757 KDYSAAMLN
+3757 K
-3766 ASSEEEFWNLAA
+3766 SSKLQKNI
-3778 QRDAKAA
+3778 
-3785 LRGLDT
+3785 LDK
-3791 TGADS
+3791 
-3796 RYRNNDEF
+3796 N
-3804 YKLWAASHKELAK
+3804 
-3817 GSKKTQKVLDADNNF
+3817 NNF
-3832 WKAYNQTDS
+3832 WSAYNQTDGR
-3841 NLKSDSIG
+3841 LKSDSVG
-3849 TTDAYVN
+3849 TTD
-3856 EMCKEWVNYNNQ
+3856 KWVNDMCREYVEYNNQ
-3868 YKTLYNQGMS
+3868 YNTLLNQGMS
-3878 ENNAELQTLQQQMSN
+3878 ANNAELQTLQQQMSN

-3900 RMRLSVE
+3900 RMQLSVE
-3907 EIQTIGAQMVEAQQ
+3907 EIQTIGAQMVAAQQ
-3921 SVYQQVMSMNEKIQ
+3921 NVYQQVMSMNERIQ

-3944 GGGTVSIGG
+3944 GGGAVSIGG

-3979 DLHTGHTTT
+3979 DLHTGQITT
-3988 KKPSGANSKNTTSS
+3988 KRPSGSNSKNTTSS

-4007 NTSGGKGY
+4007 NTNGGKGY
-4015 GTVGNIDNKRKEA
+4015 GTVNASSLRDTANKKLEESKTTGKKVSLGGGVSIDY
-4028 EAARGSDGKIHVSKI
+4028 SKI
-4043 GTKKYANGIENG
+4043 KNKSYSTGIENG

>member
-20 SLTSKLDRVD
+20 SLTSKLDKVD

-36 IASYQRQFQKI
+36 IAFYQRQFQKI
-47 KAPDKGIEQD
+47 KTPDKGTAQD
-57 YIKSQMSMDQTYIDL
+57 YIKSQMSTDQTYIDL
-72 SSKKQKYTKGIE
+72 SSKKQKYTKGVE
-84 AAKTLKGKIKAV
+84 AAKALKGKIQAV
-96 DAAGIQTE
+96 DTAGIQTE

-127 KTTDL
+127 KTADL

-145 IKTVKAVSKPKV
+145 IKTVKTVSKPKI
-157 VSESSTKSTTVPQ
+157 VSEPSVKSTTVPQ
-170 TQKKRPVVVVPDDV
+170 IQKKKPVVVVPDNV

-205 RYGANKTLPA
+205 KFGANKTLPA
-215 YDKTRKMIAE
+215 YNETLDLIKK
-225 SESRGHAKYTQE
+225 SELRGHEKYSQDE
-237 EAQQIFEMVMNEEE
+237 IQQIFEMKMNEEE
-251 LKKMVSSKPRG
+251 LKKMVASKPK
-262 GAIEKGKAYLTRN
+262 GAPIDKKKPYLTRS
-275 GYGTFLPKDSAD
+275 GYGTFLPEDSSE
-287 IVPGGHY
+287 IVLGGHF
-294 SQVDGL
+294 SKKDGL
-300 MPNESIK
+300 MPNESIQV
-307 INAPKAWS
+307 NAPSALGQI
-315 KVSKLTGVDL
+315 SKLAGVDL
-325 GSKYGQAS
+325 GNYGKAS
-333 MFQVDEYYSQLQEG
+333 MFQIDEYYSALQEG
-347 VEQLKTQLETA
+347 WKEMKVQLETA
-358 SAEQKPLIEAKLKK
+358 TEEQKPLIEAKLNDLKK
-372 LNEAAGIIVSTIT
+372 AAALIVTTVT
-385 EAINNTSVEEI
+385 EAIQNTSVEEI
-396 KNKAISNATIRDN
+396 KNKAIGNATVRNN
-409 GIFGSDF
+409 GMIGSDF

-423 KTSSLMRE
+423 KTSPLMRE

-463 RKEDLSEAKEK
+463 RKEERKQATSESE
-474 SAAIAEIETK
+474 AIAEIETK

-497 EDFAKVVEQNGAQ
+497 EDFAKAVETKGAQ

-517 SLLAQFKET
+517 SLLSQFKDT
-526 LSGNYQEGEKG
+526 LNGSYEEGEKG
-537 VAHLGADFKDVGK
+537 VAHLGASYKDIGAGEGGRIVA
-550 DDINGKLVSEP
+550 EP
-561 LYNDDGTPYDEY
+561 LYKDDGTPYDEY
-573 DRDDTLGDSLT
+573 DADNSLGDSLT
-584 EEAQNFVDDTEQA
+584 EEAQTFNDDAEQA
-597 QQKIVSAIRTFTQAV
+597 QQKMVSTIRTFTQAI
-612 LNVVDLAYEDTTD
+612 LNVVDLAYEDASD
-625 KRTKTGLGKL
+625 RKTKVGLGKL

-644 GFYDPNEKSVD
+644 GFYDPSEKSVD
-655 QNFDESFNRT
+655 QNFDESFNRA
-665 ARLLTIG
+665 ARLLTAG
-672 PMQVKNWKDYADASG
+672 PMQIKNWKDYADATG
-687 INFKQ
+687 ISFKQ
-692 AINRT
+692 SINRT
-697 RQSFIDANGN
+697 RQGFVDKNG
-707 IDNDKADEF
+707 DFDSDKADEF
-716 LADITESQVAY
+716 MADVTESQIAY
-727 RNFIKILK
+727 RNFTETLK

-745 NMALSSDSKETRE
+745 DKALSSDSKETRE
-758 ITTQISTF
+758 ITAQINSF
-766 RNNPEM
+766 RANPEM
-772 WERWKSNLRQ
+772 WEKWKSNLRQ
-782 EITPGARSANTGSGL
+782 EITPGARSANVRGDASE
-797 DKVDRAMPVLTTTK
+797 KVDRAMPVLTTAK
-811 NAEVLSPKA
+811 NTGPLSPKA

-841 EEGIERAEARLK
+841 DEGIKRGEARLK

-858 SEKADEKLNSALETI
+858 ADKAEEKLTGALDTI
-873 KEIENNYGSH
+873 KRIESEYGTH
-883 ITDKGTIVDF
+883 TTDKGTIVDF
-893 DMPLWTDKDTSEKDV
+893 DLPLWADDKTTDKDI
-908 RKRTNVDI
+908 RKKTNTDI
-916 NRYTKA
+916 NQYTAA
-922 QEIVNK
+922 QEIVDRQN
-928 QPGGQQEI
+928 GGQQEI
-936 DYIKTLL
+936 DYVKTLL
-943 DAMYE
+943 NAMYE
-948 AKGRRDLSLATQRTS
+948 SKDRRELSLATQ
-963 NTQAT
+963 
-968 KTGSRTL
+968 KTPYTLSSL
-975 PPAIPQNKGNTATS
+975 PPAIPQQESQNITF
-989 SVTVGDNTEVLKQE
+989 GDNAESLKQE
-1003 EAQAKQTE
+1003 AEQAKQTE

-1033 KQNTVAQE
+1033 EQNAVAQE
-1041 SASEAKVENV
+1041 SAAETKAENV
-1051 DVSTVQEPTPVE
+1051 DIPIVQETTPVE
-1063 ESVNPTITTE
+1063 ESVNPAVATE

-1090 VSKELTEQLIRES
+1090 VSKELTEQLIKES

-1124 EGETDWGKRVA
+1124 EGETDWAKRVA

-1141 RDSAKALEEKKAAEE
+1141 RDSAKAIEEKKAAEE
-1156 KVKPKED
+1156 KAKTEEE
-1163 SKPKEEEVSNPFTN
+1163 SKPKDEEVSNPFTN

-1198 YGGGRKESQLIS
+1198 YGGGKKENQLIS

-1256 HKKQAYDA
+1256 YKKQAYDA

-1288 IGNVILSARGAE
+1288 IGNIILSARGAE

-1326 VNATEQKKSLNNA
+1326 ANATEQKKSLNNA

-1503 NYDRQIGGLQNQY
+1503 NYDRQISGLQNQY

-1600 FSAVINRTSEL
+1600 FNAVINRTSEL

-1699 KFEAKDIDKVVDKL
+1699 KLEAKDIDKVVDKL

-2111 IQENETTATEERLQ
+2111 IQENEITATEERLQ

-2164 SIWTAARDTAIST
+2164 SIWTAARDTVIST

-2895 AEEIMNEIKLRGVQI
+2895 AEEIMNEVKLRGVQI

-2938 YTEAADDTVNATD
+2938 YTEAADDTINATD

-2979 AANRA
+2979 LANKA
-2984 KLADNEGAIAAV
+2984 KLATNARSIASVEKQAK
-2996 QGTISNF
+2996 GFT
-3003 KAADTIK
+3003 ATDTIK

-3066 QGHYTEGVLGMKQH
+3066 QEHYTEGVLGMKQH

-3100 KVYDSLKGASKD
+3100 KVYDSLKGASKG

-3181 AEKDYIEYQKQ
+3181 AEKDYIEYQKA

-3200 IEDKYNILELQ
+3200 IEDKYNLLELQ

-3226 QTSDTEEENLE
+3226 QTSDTEEENIE
-3237 RNKKLVELLQQQV
+3237 RKKKLLELIHQQI
-3250 ELHREVSEW
+3250 ELEREVSEW
-3259 QRDNT
+3259 QRDNNQHF
-3264 DRLIDRL
+3264 IDRL
-3271 SGDAFG
+3271 KGDAYS
-3277 NKAYDR
+3277 NPAYDV
-3283 AIGQQI
+3283 AMNNQI
-3289 DAVNDELVDTQ
+3289 DAISNEIELTQ
-3300 KLINDNYARAVKDYE
+3300 KNLNKYYNEAVQGYIKSGSSYQD
-3315 QTGHTHAEALRLAYT
+3315 ALNLAYT
-3330 GNNDYSQALRDEMT
+3330 GNSDASKSLRDEMT
-3344 KYYDLIDKRTEY
+3344 KYYDLIDNRAEL
-3356 TIKKMED
+3356 TIQKMED

-3372 DLIEKEKP
+3372 DLMEKQKP

-3393 TQRMDLLQKQVE
+3393 TQRMDLLQNQIA
-3405 LYQDAL
+3405 LYEDAL

-3426 DSLNEATLNLKQA
+3426 DSLNEATLSLKQA
-3439 QIDNLKDQTDLQS
+3439 QVDNLKDQTDLQS

-3466 DEIQDAIDAIEDAY
+3466 DEIQDAIDAIEKAY

-3521 IGWVYESPVD
+3521 IGWVYESPID

-3581 NEFERINNE
+3581 KEFERINNE
-3590 RILKE
+3590 RILEE
-3595 LMGCETEEEIRER
+3595 LMGCETEEEVRKR
-3608 ITTDMK
+3608 ITDDMQ
-3614 KFNQNALENYKNYN
+3614 KFNKDALENYKNYN

-3664 VNNNNNLTYDQL
+3664 VNDNNFMTPDQL
-3676 LADSAANNK
+3676 IAGSASISE
-3685 LNLGVDY
+3685 LDLSHDY
-3692 SAQMLAAKDEE
+3692 SRDMLVAKDES
-3703 TFWKLAALRDAK
+3703 TFWKLADLRNQK
-3715 AQAKGIDISGNNL
+3715 ASQLGQDLSGNNPK
-3728 LYRSN
+3728 YRSN
-3733 QSFYNQWKN
+3733 EQLYKEWKIN
-3742 GYQGANANLN
+3742 NAGLQ
-3752 NLNWT
+3752 
-3757 KDYSAAMLN
+3757 K
-3766 ASSEEEFWNLAA
+3766 SSKLQKNI
-3778 QRDAKAA
+3778 
-3785 LRGLDT
+3785 LDK
-3791 TGADS
+3791 
-3796 RYRNNDEF
+3796 N
-3804 YKLWAASHKELAK
+3804 
-3817 GSKKTQKVLDADNNF
+3817 NNF
-3832 WKAYNQTDS
+3832 WSAYNQTDGR
-3841 NLKSDSIG
+3841 LKSDSVG
-3849 TTDAYVN
+3849 TTD
-3856 EMCKEWVNYNNQ
+3856 KWVNDMCREYVEYNNQ
-3868 YKTLYNQGMS
+3868 YNTLLNQGMS
-3878 ENNAELQTLQQQMSN
+3878 ANNAELQTLQQQMSN

-3900 RMRLSVE
+3900 RMQLSVE
-3907 EIQTIGAQMVEAQQ
+3907 EIQTIGAQMVAAQQ
-3921 SVYQQVMSMNEKIQ
+3921 NVYQQVMSMNERIQ

-3944 GGGTVSIGG
+3944 GGGAVSIGG

-3979 DLHTGHTTT
+3979 DLHTGQITT
-3988 KKPSGANSKNTTSS
+3988 KRPSGSNSKNTTSS

-4007 NTSGGKGY
+4007 NTNGGKGY
-4015 GTVGNIDNKRKEA
+4015 GTVNASSLRDTANKKLEESKTTGKKVSLGGGVSIDY
-4028 EAARGSDGKIHVSKI
+4028 SKI
-4043 GTKKYANGIENG
+4043 KNKSYSTGIENG

>member
-13 SLENSID
+13 SLENIID

-36 IASYQRQFQKI
+36 IASYQKQFQKI
-47 KAPDKGIEQD
+47 KTPDKGTEQD
-57 YIKSQMSMDQTYIDL
+57 YIKSQMSTDQTYVDL
-72 SSKKQKYTKGIE
+72 SSKKQKYTKGLE
-84 AAKTLKGKIKAV
+84 AAKALKGKIQAV
-96 DAAGIQTE
+96 DTAGIQTE

-127 KTTDL
+127 KTADL

-145 IKTVKAVSKPKV
+145 IKTVKTVSKPKI
-157 VSESSTKSTTVPQ
+157 VSEPSVKSTTVPQ
-170 TQKKRPVVVVPDDV
+170 IQKKKPVVVVPDNV

-205 RYGANKTLPA
+205 KFGANKTLPA
-215 YDKTRKMIAE
+215 YNETLDLIKK
-225 SESRGHAKYTQE
+225 SELRGHEKYSQDE
-237 EAQQIFEMVMNEEE
+237 IQQIFEMKMNEEE
-251 LKKMVSSKPRG
+251 LKKMVASKPK
-262 GAIEKGKAYLTRN
+262 GAPIDKKKPYLTRS
-275 GYGTFLPKDSAD
+275 GYGTFLPEDSSE
-287 IVPGGHY
+287 IVLGGHF
-294 SQVDGL
+294 SKKDGL
-300 MPNESIK
+300 MPNESIQV
-307 INAPKAWS
+307 NAPSALGQI
-315 KVSKLTGVDL
+315 SKLAGVDL
-325 GSKYGQAS
+325 GNYGKAS
-333 MFQVDEYYSQLQEG
+333 MFQIDEYYSALQEG
-347 VEQLKTQLETA
+347 WKEMKVQLETA
-358 SAEQKPLIEAKLKK
+358 TEEQKPLIEAKLNDLKK
-372 LNEAAGIIVSTIT
+372 AAALIVTTVT
-385 EAINNTSVEEI
+385 EAIQNTSVEEI
-396 KNKAISNATIRDN
+396 KNKAIGNATVRNN
-409 GIFGSDF
+409 GMIGSDF

-423 KTSSLMRE
+423 KTSPLMRE

-463 RKEDLSEAKEK
+463 RKEERKQATSESE
-474 SAAIAEIETK
+474 AIAEIETK

-497 EDFAKVVEQNGAQ
+497 EDFAKAVETKGAQ

-517 SLLAQFKET
+517 SLLSQFKDT
-526 LSGNYQEGEKG
+526 LNGSYEEGEKG
-537 VAHLGADFKDVGK
+537 VAHLGASYKDIGAGEGGRIVA
-550 DDINGKLVSEP
+550 EP
-561 LYNDDGTPYDEY
+561 LYKDDGTPYDEY
-573 DRDDTLGDSLT
+573 DADNSLGDSLT
-584 EEAQNFVDDTEQA
+584 EEAQTFNDDAEQA
-597 QQKIVSAIRTFTQAV
+597 QQKMVSTIRTFTQAI
-612 LNVVDLAYEDTTD
+612 LNVVDLAYEDASD
-625 KRTKTGLGKL
+625 RKTKVGLGKL

-644 GFYDPNEKSVD
+644 GFYDPSEKSVD
-655 QNFDESFNRT
+655 QNFDESFNRA
-665 ARLLTIG
+665 ARLLTAG
-672 PMQVKNWKDYADASG
+672 PMQIKNWKDYADATG
-687 INFKQ
+687 ISFKQ
-692 AINRT
+692 SINRT
-697 RQSFIDANGN
+697 RQGFVDKNG
-707 IDNDKADEF
+707 DFDSDKADEF
-716 LADITESQVAY
+716 MADVTESQIAY
-727 RNFIKILK
+727 RNFTETLK

-745 NMALSSDSKETRE
+745 DKALSSDSKETRE
-758 ITTQISTF
+758 ITAQINSF
-766 RNNPEM
+766 RANPEM
-772 WERWKSNLRQ
+772 WEKWKSNLRQ
-782 EITPGARSANTGSGL
+782 EITPGARSANVRGDASE
-797 DKVDRAMPVLTTTK
+797 KVDRAMPVLTTAK
-811 NAEVLSPKA
+811 NTGPLSPKA

-841 EEGIERAEARLK
+841 DEGIKRGEARLK

-858 SEKADEKLNSALETI
+858 ADKAEEKLTGALDTI
-873 KEIENNYGSH
+873 KRIESEYGTH
-883 ITDKGTIVDF
+883 TTDKGTIVDF
-893 DMPLWTDKDTSEKDV
+893 DLPLWADDKTTDKDI
-908 RKRTNVDI
+908 RKKTNTDI
-916 NRYTKA
+916 NQYTAA
-922 QEIVNK
+922 QEIVDRQN
-928 QPGGQQEI
+928 GGQQEI
-936 DYIKTLL
+936 DYVKTLL
-943 DAMYE
+943 NAMYE
-948 AKGRRDLSLATQRTS
+948 SKDRRELSLATQ
-963 NTQAT
+963 
-968 KTGSRTL
+968 KTPYTLSSL
-975 PPAIPQNKGNTATS
+975 PPAIPQQESQNITF
-989 SVTVGDNTEVLKQE
+989 GDNAESLKQE
-1003 EAQAKQTE
+1003 AEQAKQTE

-1033 KQNTVAQE
+1033 EQNAVAQE
-1041 SASEAKVENV
+1041 SAAETKAENV
-1051 DVSTVQEPTPVE
+1051 DIPIVQETTPVE
-1063 ESVNPTITTE
+1063 ESVNPAVATE

-1090 VSKELTEQLIRES
+1090 VSKELTEQLIKES

-1124 EGETDWGKRVA
+1124 EGETDWAKRVA

-1141 RDSAKALEEKKAAEE
+1141 RDSAKAIEEKKAAEE
-1156 KVKPKED
+1156 KAKTEEE
-1163 SKPKEEEVSNPFTN
+1163 SKPKDEEVSNPFTN

-1198 YGGGRKESQLIS
+1198 YGGGKKENQLIS

-1256 HKKQAYDA
+1256 YKKQAYDA

-1288 IGNVILSARGAE
+1288 IGNIILSARGAE

-1326 VNATEQKKSLNNA
+1326 ANATEQKKSLNNA

-1503 NYDRQIGGLQNQY
+1503 NYDRQISGLQNQY

-1534 EEEINRIE
+1534 EEEINCIE

-1600 FSAVINRTSEL
+1600 FNAVINRTSEL

-1699 KFEAKDIDKVVDKL
+1699 KLEAKDIDKVVDKL

-1967 QQKLVNYSLSQIK
+1967 QQKLVNYSLYQIK

-2155 GNLGASSRM
+2155 GNLWASSRM

-2895 AEEIMNEIKLRGVQI
+2895 AEEIMNEVKLRGVQI

-2938 YTEAADDTVNATD
+2938 YTGAADDTINATD

-2979 AANRA
+2979 LANKA
-2984 KLADNEGAIAAV
+2984 KLATNARSIASVEKQAK
-2996 QGTISNF
+2996 GFT
-3003 KAADTIK
+3003 ATDTIK

-3027 MSDDEYKAQKN
+3027 MSDDEYEAQKN
-3038 YLERSLK
+3038 YLKRSLK

-3066 QGHYTEGVLGMKQH
+3066 QRHYTEGVLGMKQH

-3100 KVYDSLKGASKD
+3100 KVYDSLKGASKG

-3181 AEKDYIEYQKQ
+3181 AEKDYIEYQKA

-3200 IEDKYNILELQ
+3200 IEDKYNLLELQ

-3226 QTSDTEEENLE
+3226 QTSDTEEENIE
-3237 RNKKLVELLQQQV
+3237 RKKKLLELIHQQI
-3250 ELHREVSEW
+3250 ELEREVSEW
-3259 QRDNT
+3259 QRDNNQHF
-3264 DRLIDRL
+3264 IDRL
-3271 SGDAFG
+3271 KGDAYS
-3277 NKAYDR
+3277 NPAYDV
-3283 AIGQQI
+3283 AMNNQI
-3289 DAVNDELVDTQ
+3289 DAISNEIELTQ
-3300 KLINDNYARAVKDYE
+3300 KNLNKYYNEAVQGYIKSGSSYQD
-3315 QTGHTHAEALRLAYT
+3315 ALNLAYT
-3330 GNNDYSQALRDEMT
+3330 GNSDASKSLRDEMT
-3344 KYYDLIDKRTEY
+3344 KYYDLIDNRAEL
-3356 TIKKMED
+3356 TIQKMED

-3372 DLIEKEKP
+3372 DLMEKQKP

-3393 TQRMDLLQKQVE
+3393 TQRMDLLQNQIA
-3405 LYQDAL
+3405 LYEDAL

-3426 DSLNEATLNLKQA
+3426 DSLNEATLSLKQA
-3439 QIDNLKDQTDLQS
+3439 QVDNLKDQTDLQS

-3466 DEIQDAIDAIEDAY
+3466 DEIQDAIDAIEKAY

-3521 IGWVYESPVD
+3521 IGWVYESPID

-3581 NEFERINNE
+3581 KEFERINNE
-3590 RILKE
+3590 RILEE
-3595 LMGCETEEEIRER
+3595 LMGCETEEEVRKR
-3608 ITTDMK
+3608 ITDDMQ
-3614 KFNQNALENYKNYN
+3614 KFNKDALENYKNYN

-3664 VNNNNNLTYDQL
+3664 VNDNNFMTPDQL
-3676 LADSAANNK
+3676 IAGSASISE
-3685 LNLGVDY
+3685 LDLSHDY
-3692 SAQMLAAKDEE
+3692 SRDMLVAKDESA
-3703 TFWKLAALRDAK
+3703 FWKLADLRNQK
-3715 AQAKGIDISGNNL
+3715 ASQLGQDLSGNNPK
-3728 LYRSN
+3728 YRSN
-3733 QSFYNQWKN
+3733 EQLYKEWKIN
-3742 GYQGANANLN
+3742 NAGLQ
-3752 NLNWT
+3752 
-3757 KDYSAAMLN
+3757 K
-3766 ASSEEEFWNLAA
+3766 SSKLQKNI
-3778 QRDAKAA
+3778 
-3785 LRGLDT
+3785 LDK
-3791 TGADS
+3791 
-3796 RYRNNDEF
+3796 N
-3804 YKLWAASHKELAK
+3804 
-3817 GSKKTQKVLDADNNF
+3817 NNF
-3832 WKAYNQTDS
+3832 WSAYNQTDGR
-3841 NLKSDSIG
+3841 LKSDSVG
-3849 TTDAYVN
+3849 TTD
-3856 EMCKEWVNYNNQ
+3856 KWVNDMCREYVEYNNQ
-3868 YKTLYNQGMS
+3868 YNTLLNQGMS
-3878 ENNAELQTLQQQMSN
+3878 ANNAELQTLQQQMSN

-3900 RMRLSVE
+3900 RMQLSVE
-3907 EIQTIGAQMVEAQQ
+3907 EIQTIGAQMVAAQQ
-3921 SVYQQVMSMNEKIQ
+3921 NVYQQVMSMNERIQ

-3944 GGGTVSIGG
+3944 GGGAVSIGG

-3979 DLHTGHTTT
+3979 DLHTGQTTT
-3988 KKPSGANSKNTTSS
+3988 KRPSGSNSKNTTSS

-4007 NTSGGKGY
+4007 NTNGGKGY
-4015 GTVGNIDNKRKEA
+4015 GTVNASSLRDTANKKLEESKTTGKKVSLGGGVSIDY
-4028 EAARGSDGKIHVSKI
+4028 SKI
-4043 GTKKYANGIENG
+4043 KNKSYSTGIENG

>member
-20 SLTSKLDRVD
+20 SLTSKLDKVD

-36 IASYQRQFQKI
+36 IAFYQRQFQKI
-47 KAPDKGIEQD
+47 KTPDKGTEQD
-57 YIKSQMSMDQTYIDL
+57 YIKSQMSTDQTYIDL
-72 SSKKQKYTKGIE
+72 SSKKQKYTKGVE
-84 AAKTLKGKIKAV
+84 AAKALKGKIQAV
-96 DAAGIQTE
+96 DTAGIQTE

-127 KTTDL
+127 KTADL

-145 IKTVKAVSKPKV
+145 IKTVKTVSKPKI
-157 VSESSTKSTTVPQ
+157 VSEPSVKSTTVPQ
-170 TQKKRPVVVVPDDV
+170 IQKKKPVVVVPDNV

-205 RYGANKTLPA
+205 KFGANKTLPA
-215 YDKTRKMIAE
+215 YNETLDLIKK
-225 SESRGHAKYTQE
+225 SELRGHEKYSQDE
-237 EAQQIFEMVMNEEE
+237 IQQIFEMKMNEEE
-251 LKKMVSSKPRG
+251 LKKMVASKPK
-262 GAIEKGKAYLTRN
+262 GAPIDKKKPYLTRS
-275 GYGTFLPKDSAD
+275 GYGTFLPEDSSE
-287 IVPGGHY
+287 IVLGGHF
-294 SQVDGL
+294 SKKDGL
-300 MPNESIK
+300 MPNESIQV
-307 INAPKAWS
+307 NAPSALGQI
-315 KVSKLTGVDL
+315 SKLAGVDL
-325 GSKYGQAS
+325 GNYGKAS
-333 MFQVDEYYSQLQEG
+333 MFQIDEYYSALQEG
-347 VEQLKTQLETA
+347 WKEMKVQLETA
-358 SAEQKPLIEAKLKK
+358 TEEQKPLIEAKLNDLKK
-372 LNEAAGIIVSTIT
+372 AAALIVTTVT
-385 EAINNTSVEEI
+385 EAIQNTSVEEI
-396 KNKAISNATIRDN
+396 KNKAIGNATVRNN
-409 GIFGSDF
+409 GMIGSDF

-423 KTSSLMRE
+423 KTSPLMRE

-463 RKEDLSEAKEK
+463 RKEERKQATSESE
-474 SAAIAEIETK
+474 AIAEIETK

-497 EDFAKVVEQNGAQ
+497 EDFAKAVETKGAQ

-517 SLLAQFKET
+517 SLLSQFKDT
-526 LSGNYQEGEKG
+526 LNGSYEEGEKG
-537 VAHLGADFKDVGK
+537 VAHLGASYKDIGAGEGGRIVA
-550 DDINGKLVSEP
+550 EP
-561 LYNDDGTPYDEY
+561 LYKDDGTPYDEY
-573 DRDDTLGDSLT
+573 DADNSLGDSLT
-584 EEAQNFVDDTEQA
+584 EEAQTFNDDAEQA
-597 QQKIVSAIRTFTQAV
+597 QQKMVSTIRTFTQAI
-612 LNVVDLAYEDTTD
+612 LNVVDLAYEDASD
-625 KRTKTGLGKL
+625 RKTKVGLGKL

-644 GFYDPNEKSVD
+644 GFYDPSEKSVD
-655 QNFDESFNRT
+655 QNFDESFNRA
-665 ARLLTIG
+665 ARLLTAG
-672 PMQVKNWKDYADASG
+672 PMQIKNWKDYADATG
-687 INFKQ
+687 ISFKQ
-692 AINRT
+692 SINRT
-697 RQSFIDANGN
+697 RQGFVDKNG
-707 IDNDKADEF
+707 DFDSDKADEF
-716 LADITESQVAY
+716 MADVTESQIAY
-727 RNFIKILK
+727 RNFTETLK

-745 NMALSSDSKETRE
+745 DKALSSDSKETRE
-758 ITTQISTF
+758 ITAQINSF
-766 RNNPEM
+766 RANPEM
-772 WERWKSNLRQ
+772 WEKWKSNLRQ
-782 EITPGARSANTGSGL
+782 EITPGARSANVRGDASE
-797 DKVDRAMPVLTTTK
+797 KVDRAMPVLTTAK
-811 NAEVLSPKA
+811 NTGPLSPKA

-841 EEGIERAEARLK
+841 DEGIKRGEARLK

-858 SEKADEKLNSALETI
+858 ADKAEEKLTGALDTI
-873 KEIENNYGSH
+873 KRIESEYGTH
-883 ITDKGTIVDF
+883 TTDKGTIVDF
-893 DMPLWTDKDTSEKDV
+893 DLPLWADDKTTDKDI
-908 RKRTNVDI
+908 RKKTNTDI
-916 NRYTKA
+916 NQYTAA
-922 QEIVNK
+922 QEIVDRQN
-928 QPGGQQEI
+928 GGQQEI
-936 DYIKTLL
+936 DYVKTLL
-943 DAMYE
+943 NAMYE
-948 AKGRRDLSLATQRTS
+948 SKDRRELSLATQ
-963 NTQAT
+963 
-968 KTGSRTL
+968 KTPYTLSSL
-975 PPAIPQNKGNTATS
+975 PPAIPQQESQNITF
-989 SVTVGDNTEVLKQE
+989 GDNAESLKQE
-1003 EAQAKQTE
+1003 AEQAKQTE

-1033 KQNTVAQE
+1033 EQNAVAQE
-1041 SASEAKVENV
+1041 SAAETKAENV
-1051 DVSTVQEPTPVE
+1051 DIPIVQETTPVE
-1063 ESVNPTITTE
+1063 ESVNPAVATE

-1090 VSKELTEQLIRES
+1090 VSKELTEQLIKES

-1124 EGETDWGKRVA
+1124 EGETDWAKRVA

-1141 RDSAKALEEKKAAEE
+1141 RDSAKAIEEKKAAEE
-1156 KVKPKED
+1156 KAKTEEE
-1163 SKPKEEEVSNPFTN
+1163 SKPKDEEVSNPFTN

-1198 YGGGRKESQLIS
+1198 YGGGKKENQLIS

-1256 HKKQAYDA
+1256 YKKQAYDA

-1288 IGNVILSARGAE
+1288 IGNIILSARGAE

-1326 VNATEQKKSLNNA
+1326 ANATEQKKSLNNA

-1503 NYDRQIGGLQNQY
+1503 NYDRQISGLQNQY

-1600 FSAVINRTSEL
+1600 FNAVINRTSEL

-1699 KFEAKDIDKVVDKL
+1699 KLEAKDIDKVVDKL

-2111 IQENETTATEERLQ
+2111 IQENEITATEERLQ

-2895 AEEIMNEIKLRGVQI
+2895 AEEIMNEVKLRGVQI

-2938 YTEAADDTVNATD
+2938 YTEAADDTINATD

-2979 AANRA
+2979 LANKA
-2984 KLADNEGAIAAV
+2984 KLATNARSIASVEKQAK
-2996 QGTISNF
+2996 GFT
-3003 KAADTIK
+3003 ATDTIK

-3027 MSDDEYKAQKN
+3027 MSDDEYEAQKN

-3100 KVYDSLKGASKD
+3100 KVYDSLKGASKG

-3181 AEKDYIEYQKQ
+3181 AEKDYIEYQKA

-3200 IEDKYNILELQ
+3200 IEDKYNLLELQ

-3226 QTSDTEEENLE
+3226 QTSDTEEENIE
-3237 RNKKLVELLQQQV
+3237 RKKKLLELIHQQI
-3250 ELHREVSEW
+3250 ELEREVSEW
-3259 QRDNT
+3259 QRDNNQHF
-3264 DRLIDRL
+3264 IDRL
-3271 SGDAFG
+3271 KGDAYS
-3277 NKAYDR
+3277 NPAYDV
-3283 AIGQQI
+3283 AMNNQI
-3289 DAVNDELVDTQ
+3289 DAISNEIELTQ
-3300 KLINDNYARAVKDYE
+3300 KNLNKYYNEAVQGYIKSGSSYQD
-3315 QTGHTHAEALRLAYT
+3315 ALNLAYT
-3330 GNNDYSQALRDEMT
+3330 GNSDASKSLRDEMT
-3344 KYYDLIDKRTEY
+3344 KYYDLIDNRAEL
-3356 TIKKMED
+3356 TIQKMED

-3372 DLIEKEKP
+3372 DLMEKQKP

-3393 TQRMDLLQKQVE
+3393 TQRMDLLQNQIA
-3405 LYQDAL
+3405 LYEDAL

-3426 DSLNEATLNLKQA
+3426 DSLNEATLSLKQA
-3439 QIDNLKDQTDLQS
+3439 QVDNLKDQTDLQS

-3466 DEIQDAIDAIEDAY
+3466 DEIQDAIDAIEKAY

-3521 IGWVYESPVD
+3521 IGWVYESPID

-3581 NEFERINNE
+3581 KEFERINNE
-3590 RILKE
+3590 RILEE
-3595 LMGCETEEEIRER
+3595 LMGCETEEEVRKR
-3608 ITTDMK
+3608 ITDDMQ
-3614 KFNQNALENYKNYN
+3614 KFNKDALENYKNYN

-3664 VNNNNNLTYDQL
+3664 VNDNNFMTPDQL
-3676 LADSAANNK
+3676 IAGSASISE
-3685 LNLGVDY
+3685 LDLSHDY
-3692 SAQMLAAKDEE
+3692 SRDMLVAKDES
-3703 TFWKLAALRDAK
+3703 TFWKLADLRNQK
-3715 AQAKGIDISGNNL
+3715 ASQLGQDLSGNNPK
-3728 LYRSN
+3728 YRSN
-3733 QSFYNQWKN
+3733 EQLYKEWKIN
-3742 GYQGANANLN
+3742 NAGLQ
-3752 NLNWT
+3752 
-3757 KDYSAAMLN
+3757 K
-3766 ASSEEEFWNLAA
+3766 SSKLQKNI
-3778 QRDAKAA
+3778 
-3785 LRGLDT
+3785 LDK
-3791 TGADS
+3791 
-3796 RYRNNDEF
+3796 N
-3804 YKLWAASHKELAK
+3804 
-3817 GSKKTQKVLDADNNF
+3817 NNF
-3832 WKAYNQTDS
+3832 WSAYNQTDGR
-3841 NLKSDSIG
+3841 LKSDSVG
-3849 TTDAYVN
+3849 TTD
-3856 EMCKEWVNYNNQ
+3856 KWVNDMCREYVEYNNQ
-3868 YKTLYNQGMS
+3868 YNTLLNQGMS
-3878 ENNAELQTLQQQMSN
+3878 ANNAELQTLQQQMSN

-3900 RMRLSVE
+3900 RMQLSVE
-3907 EIQTIGAQMVEAQQ
+3907 EIQTIGAQMVAAQQ
-3921 SVYQQVMSMNEKIQ
+3921 NVYQQVMSMNERIQ

-3944 GGGTVSIGG
+3944 GGGAVSIGG

-3979 DLHTGHTTT
+3979 DLHTGQITT
-3988 KKPSGANSKNTTSS
+3988 KRPSGSNSKNTTSS

-4007 NTSGGKGY
+4007 NTNGGKGY
-4015 GTVGNIDNKRKEA
+4015 GTVNASSLRDTANKKLEESKTTGKKVSLGGGVSIDY
-4028 EAARGSDGKIHVSKI
+4028 SKI
-4043 GTKKYANGIENG
+4043 KNKSYSTGIENG